1 MNLKPKEMPAAPRTA
16 MGSRLLSA
24 VLTLVMVLGLLPVS
38 VFADLADSL
47 SGLAVQ
53 SAGTVTYHR
62 KTPEVAIL
70 NRYNGNDQCFYKKL
84 IGNTDGNE
92 SDRAK
97 YWQYNAVTLFAQR
110 PSGAAAKYSTR
121 ATGDVTWDFDMS
133 GYVLK
138 ELIEPS
144 KNLEVGASAT
154 FYNRTHTHSN
164 YEWKKV
170 RTWTVDLT
178 RFESLSVGIGGSY
191 APAIGGNLDK
201 SRKYP
206 RVGNFGDIG
215 SGYKTLSYNE
225 NNNYCRLHF
234 YPSTHK
240 WFDFEDRECTCS
252 VYAEN
257 VLVTFR
263 DTRSPQISNIE
274 YSLNGGTT
282 WTSRYTRAAVG
293 AGRTVK
299 IKLTFDEPIRF
310 ADDTNAHGDL
320 FLDLRAD
327 GVNKGAYKAYLTE
340 LNGND
345 LIFEY
350 TVPDSQSENALTGD
364 VKIAAIDMDDLFAE
378 TKLVQVGKDGAFK
391 ITDKTGDGFTTSRC
405 AITDL
410 AGNPMR
416 EDEKTIVDA
425 NLTLDAG
432 APYVDTVE
440 FNLNTN
446 NADVKEAL
454 GKTDRDDVDYTDA
467 SDTHLGVGDSFYLIV
482 HMNERLKGIGMDK
495 ENGRY
500 KIDWQHAVFTTNLK
514 DKNGA
519 AVEVRSA
526 YFYSFYDYDYDP
538 TQFITDRVTIGEK
551 WTVDDPK
558 GEIKV
563 TGMRFAEKEG
573 APGTLAAEVTD
584 LAGNGL
590 DMDSV
595 KFKDGANGNPPKLDV
610 DAPEVTELPDSYAV
624 EDTGFRYGVTLSD
637 AASGYAGI
645 YGSFIL
651 NNNGDKKAYL
661 YEWAVKADADSA
673 VEWQDG
679 ITGTAQQFLQTQN
692 VYFHIRPKAGETYV
706 DFSNC
711 TITVKAKDYAGNES
725 DTELPAGG
733 LKWYIDN
740 LAPTVTAGAVTRAL
754 NSGNTSGTLTVE
766 VKLTDGRGISAW
778 QYTWT
783 DSADTAPS
791 EDGWQSGALDDTT
804 SGTVTVKVSENVSA
818 GSIFSKYLWVKAA
831 DNVAGE
837 TKNVSDAICLGRFSY
852 DLRGADYELEYPRN
866 FTDYAEL
873 KVAKQGPDDTLFFLV
888 PAAEGSEYYAVYK
901 SISAGNYDIFNQTL
915 DTGAW
920 KFYKLTTSGQDYIL
934 TPDETQQAA
943 GQLKK
948 LLPGGGDKFSG
959 NLTVTVLA
967 GKTDAYSKDTDTGV
981 LTLGNSSNKFGEDTV
996 NMRLSG
1002 YASDLFGAITLT
1014 CEGDLGRR
1022 DTGSYWMTSDG
1033 FQQRTTLEGLRFTV
1047 TIGGDKRGWKYEN
1060 LDWKHSYILLES
1072 EDGPRYEIPL
1082 DRFQIS
1088 AEAPNDTVIQTVTV
1102 PAGDYRSG
1110 VYYASVVIKTIS
1122 GERDFT
1128 AFLGTTTT
1136 DIVVDTRQP
1145 NSDFSLS
1152 SILYA
1157 PQANWSGYSKAYGLD
1172 QSYGEGGMLECVA
1185 GGGVIYLPISQGG
1198 TYIGNQPEYYITVTS
1213 PNEEDM
1219 EQHKTAWTGGDA
1231 YTGRYCV
1238 QLWNTA
1244 NAKNRVEIVPYSIY
1258 DKVQTD
1264 ATTQGANVGT
1274 PNYGVGFTFDA
1285 NEQDGKNLY
1294 LKTGETNTI
1303 AVQKIYE
1310 NGRKSDIKYYEIM
1323 PVDDAVT
1330 GKVTIDTDAKQLV
1343 FKPDSGVN
1351 TVGATMFA
1359 WAWQNGQDAIG
1370 GEGKRIEMMAY
1381 ADGWRCALLDEGAS
1395 YEVITVSAHGSIC
1408 DAGHAFQR
1416 TPWFDDEPSINTSYK
1431 DDGVEDLNFTDH
1443 KDGTHTLHFRVR
1455 DDYKTM
1461 QDGLTVNIGF
1471 NKEYSDQTFTFTYKG
1486 EDINWTTNTGDPTGI
1501 YSVTAT
1507 KGVYGDHFT
1516 EAHTAMYKRDYLD
1529 VTVEGVFAKV
1539 AEGTKMDVTVTATD
1553 AFGNTGS
1560 VSSGEKPVNY
1570 QQPEVKGHT
1579 MTTVTFNQPVRPV
1592 ESWAWHEKDGNGFN
1606 TEWIQA
1612 FPIPGNGTWSIQFR
1626 DAFGQTHVATVN
1638 TNKFTDTE
1646 SGIDYSID
1654 LGFSTTDVTKDPVIL
1669 TTNAANGT
1677 VKVYEINGTIHTEMI
1692 PVDGF
1697 PGIGTQKRQT
1707 VISENM
1713 ETKVELTGINGEN
1726 ILRLRVYID
1735 NIVTGEPKAD
1745 VRYYVEQLGQEFTAE
1760 ELTAYVGSGLA
1771 VTGNVRAWY
1780 TTDRHVTPTEGTGTE
1795 FTFTPGGA
1803 TSHTFTYVDDLGSTG
1818 TATAQLPTGLT
1829 LQGYVEPPP
1838 DTTAPDVDIDLYVKR
1853 GGVYTRAETIPGT
1866 TASSDITAKFDALG
1880 YVQGY
1885 SLTINASD
1893 ASGFTIAATGGSLT
1907 GNVLTIIET
1916 GPVTITV
1923 TDKSSNQNT
1932 TTITFT
1938 VPDRIDNEPP
1948 IATVTV
1954 KKAGSEKDLYL
1965 KTLVITLSDKDDK
1978 GQDTVNEQ
1986 GDTVTLLAP
1995 VGARWV
2001 AKNQYEYTVMDNG
2014 NVQLLF
2020 RDLAGN
2026 SDGKSEKVEGIDTD
2040 PPKLTVRWSPSSNL
2054 EYDKDNNTSSG
2065 GDKPPLK
2072 PVNTDITAHIDS
2084 DRAMYDLSVEIAK
2097 QTYALIH
2104 ENKTQ
2109 TFNDSGSLLTGSNPY
2124 RFVDQYGNT
2133 IFTIKVQ
2140 PERVTVTYE
2149 QNYGRE
2155 IYFTAQTVSGQY
2167 TGKQSTTQ
2175 LAAIGNVIDKTAPEI
2190 TVLQIDRYDRKGN
2203 KVTDPN
2209 ASAYEAFVVLVPQN
2223 ESAFAVNYGTLGQK
2237 YSASLPLF
2245 LTFTAD
2251 GTYNVVFADEAGN
2264 TTVVPITVTG
2274 IDRTAPELNVTTVE
2288 ENNQVKATV
2297 TVNEP
2302 CTVTWG
2308 ENGSY
2313 RFDAAGSHEITF
2325 TQNGTFAITAV
2336 DAAGNESFKMVS
2348 VGSIDNDPPSIS
2360 FDNSTIYVMEG
2371 SVGEALKAE
2380 LDKGYKVWDNVTE
2393 GVPAPTVDHN
2403 GDTAVDLKKAGQ
2415 YVVTYTVTDNAKNVT
2430 TAARFVRVIG
2440 KGTVCVSID
2449 GKLILPNSTAVLAP
2463 GDHKLTL
2470 TNNDQPY
2477 SIKARRGILSAGQMK
2492 YLSGSSLSFGA
2503 DGKFK
2508 VNGMGYYT
2516 LLVTTQDR
2524 QTIRILLYIEQ

>member
-1 MNLKPKEMPAAPRTA
+1 MNLKPKETPAAPRTA

-24 VLTLVMVLGLLPVS
+24 LLTLVMVLGLLPVS

-70 NRYNGNDQCFYKKL
+70 NRYNGNDQSFYKKL

-110 PSGAAAKYSTR
+110 PSGAAAQYSTR
-121 ATGDVTWDFDMS
+121 ATNEETWDFNLDPN
-133 GYVLK
+133 GVLK
-138 ELIEPS
+138 SLIKPS

-274 YSLNGGTT
+274 YSLNDGKT

-364 VKIAAIDMDDLFAE
+364 VKIAAIDMDSLFTE
-378 TKLVQVGKDGAFK
+378 TELVQVGKDGSFGIDPTHK
-391 ITDKTGDGFTTSRC
+391 SGEGFTTSRC
-405 AITDL
+405 YITDL

-454 GKTDRDDVDYTDA
+454 GKTDRDDGDYTDA

-514 DKNGA
+514 DEKGND
-519 AVEVRSA
+519 VEVRSA

-538 TQFITDRVTIGEK
+538 TQFITNRVTIEEGYYLPEGE
-551 WTVDDPK
+551 TQ
-558 GEIKV
+558 IKV
-563 TGMRFAEKEG
+563 IGMRFAEKEG

-610 DAPEVTELPDSYAV
+610 DAPEVTELSGSYAV
-624 EDTGFRYGVTLSD
+624 EDTGFRYGVKIADTQTEIAD
-637 AASGYAGI
+637 I

-651 NNNGDKKAYL
+651 NNGGDGKAYP
-661 YEWAVKADADSA
+661 YKWAVKADSTSA
-673 VEWQDG
+673 VGENDWTDG
-679 ITGTAQQFLQTQN
+679 ITGAAQQFKQTES
-692 VYFHIRPKAGETYV
+692 VWLHIRPVFGETYV

-733 LKWYIDN
+733 LDWYIDN
-740 LAPTVTAGAVTRAL
+740 LAPTVTAGTVTRAL
-754 NSGNTSGTLTVE
+754 NSGNTGGTLTVE

-783 DSADTAPS
+783 DSGDTAPS

-818 GSIFSKYLWVKAA
+818 GSIFSKYLWVKAK
-831 DNVAGE
+831 DNSDN
-837 TKNVSDAICLGRFSY
+837 KNESAPICLGQYSYNLTPVEY
-852 DLRGADYELEYPRN
+852 DLDYTSDIQQRVSLTVKLADN
-866 FTDYAEL
+866 NN
-873 KVAKQGPDDTLFFLV
+873 DTLFVAWPIDAANDRYALTPANSSGAVDVLRFNSWFSCTRSENNGVYTFVADNADITDLV
-888 PAAEGSEYYAVYK
+888 SSINNGSYTGTLPVTIYAGKATAANYDPDAGTWTFGDGQYPFTADT
-901 SISAGNYDIFNQTL
+901 ITLRAAGNDPESN
-915 DTGAW
+915 
-920 KFYKLTTSGQDYIL
+920 YKGGISLSADNLSPNANG
-934 TPDETQQAA
+934 
-943 GQLKK
+943 
-948 LLPGGGDKFSG
+948 LLS
-959 NLTVTVLA
+959 
-967 GKTDAYSKDTDTGV
+967 
-981 LTLGNSSNKFGEDTV
+981 
-996 NMRLSG
+996 
-1002 YASDLFGAITLT
+1002 
-1014 CEGDLGRR
+1014 
-1022 DTGSYWMTSDG
+1022 
-1033 FQQRTTLEGLRFTV
+1033 TLEGLRFTV
-1047 TIGGDKRGWKYEN
+1047 AIGEDKLGWKHENIDWQNSYIRLFNQSVRDEDIDRDTKYYLNPVGNTNDAVKQTILIGDK
-1060 LDWKHSYILLES
+1060 
-1072 EDGPRYEIPL
+1072 P
-1082 DRFQIS
+1082 S
-1088 AEAPNDTVIQTVTV
+1088 A
-1102 PAGDYRSG
+1102 
-1110 VYYASVVIKTIS
+1110 
-1122 GERDFT
+1122 
-1128 AFLGTTTT
+1128 
-1136 DIVVDTRQP
+1136 
-1145 NSDFSLS
+1145 
-1152 SILYA
+1152 
-1157 PQANWSGYSKAYGLD
+1157 
-1172 QSYGEGGMLECVA
+1172 
-1185 GGGVIYLPISQGG
+1185 
-1198 TYIGNQPEYYITVTS
+1198 
-1213 PNEEDM
+1213 
-1219 EQHKTAWTGGDA
+1219 
-1231 YTGRYCV
+1231 TGRYLVELHVAFRSGGSTDV
-1238 QLWNTA
+1238 QLPDKIYVDATQPDDDFQFQPISYDILAEYHGRNPYGLKDHYGIEGVKEIDKNSEDVYVLPLYGYGEYDFTDSSNAVSYYGLSVKCETDATPGYFLSGDSKRVGEFEIVMWNTA
-1244 NAKNRVEIVPYSIY
+1244 DPTVKL
-1258 DKVQTD
+1258 KL
-1264 ATTQGANVGT
+1264 QGDTAQQE
-1274 PNYGVGFTFDA
+1274 FA
-1285 NEQDGKNLY
+1285 NEAHQTGFVFSQSKVEGGRRIYLEPNKENIVAIQKVYANGAVSSVKYVRIRPVSDGVDG
-1294 LKTGETNTI
+1294 T
-1303 AVQKIYE
+1303 AV
-1310 NGRKSDIKYYEIM
+1310 
-1323 PVDDAVT
+1323 A
-1330 GKVTIDTDAKQLV
+1330 DAKAGKLV
-1343 FKPDSGVN
+1343 FTPESGKSTAGLKV
-1351 TVGATMFA
+1351 FA
-1359 WAWQNGQDAIG
+1359 WAYQNENGSESPYVTGADLDNSYWMGKGQRIDLTSQTNGAWTADLLPDGAIYRIFTESANGTLCESVRVAQRAPWFNDSTNRSDAI
-1370 GEGKRIEMMAY
+1370 
-1381 ADGWRCALLDEGAS
+1381 
-1395 YEVITVSAHGSIC
+1395 
-1408 DAGHAFQR
+1408 DAQHSGV
-1416 TPWFDDEPSINTSYK
+1416 T
-1431 DDGVEDLNFTDH
+1431 VEDKGN
-1443 KDGTHTLHFRVR
+1443 GTYVMTFSVR
-1455 DDYKTM
+1455 DDYDTM
-1461 QDGLTVNIGF
+1461 EQGLDINIGLTFKGKNSTTGESIEHAT
-1471 NKEYSDQTFTFTYKG
+1471 NRSFTYKTDYSWAASG
-1486 EDINWTTNTGDPTGI
+1486 AEATGI
-1501 YSVTAT
+1501 YSIEVQKTSIET
-1507 KGVYGDHFT
+1507 SGPVWN
-1516 EAHTAMYKRDYLD
+1516 RDILN
-1529 VTVEGVFAKV
+1529 VTVTGAYPK
-1539 AEGTKMDVTVTATD
+1539 GYDTMDITVTATD

-1592 ESWAWHEKDGNGFN
+1592 ESWAWHEKDGNGFK

-1677 VKVYEINGTIHTEMI
+1677 IKVYEINGTIHTEMT

-1697 PGIGTQKRQT
+1697 PGTGTQKRQT

-1726 ILRLRVYID
+1726 ILLRLRVYID
-1735 NIVTGEPKAD
+1735 NIVTGAPKAD
-1745 VRYYVEQLGQEFTAE
+1745 VHYYVEQLGQEFTAE

-1780 TTDRHVTPTEGTGTE
+1780 TTDRHVTPTGGTGTE
-1795 FTFTPGGA
+1795 FTFTPGGPA
-1803 TSHTFTYVDDLGSTG
+1803 SYTFTYEDDLRNPG
-1818 TATAQLPTGLT
+1818 TATAQLPAGLK
-1829 LQGYVEPPP
+1829 LEGYVDPPA

-1893 ASGFTIAATGGSLT
+1893 ASGFTIAATGGSLI
-1907 GNVLTIIET
+1907 GNVLTITET

-1923 TDKSSNQNT
+1923 TDKSSDQNT

-1948 IATVTV
+1948 NAKVVSVPTSLYSKNLYVKVTDNSGEATLVFPVGSEIVPDTTEDKHDKEHKGEYKYEAKDNGTVQFIVRDAAGNTATVPHTV
-1954 KKAGSEKDLYL
+1954 S
-1965 KTLVITLSDKDDK
+1965 
-1978 GQDTVNEQ
+1978 
-1986 GDTVTLLAP
+1986 
-1995 VGARWV
+1995 
-2001 AKNQYEYTVMDNG
+2001 
-2014 NVQLLF
+2014 
-2020 RDLAGN
+2020 
-2026 SDGKSEKVEGIDTD
+2026 GIDTE
-2040 PPKLTVRWSPSSNL
+2040 PPKLTVRWSPSAKTY
-2054 EYDKDNNTSSG
+2054 YDEATKTWIDVNS
-2065 GDKPPLK
+2065 PPSD
-2072 PVNTDITAHIDS
+2072 PVNTNVIAHIES
-2084 DRAMYDLSVEIAK
+2084 NKAMHGLTVRAGNEKPEQAHTLLEEGIAK
-2097 QTYALIH
+2097 SYKILGQDNEPLV
-2104 ENKTQ
+2104 
-2109 TFNDSGSLLTGSNPY
+2109 TFEVT
-2124 RFVDQYGNT
+2124 
-2133 IFTIKVQ
+2133 
-2140 PERVTVTYE
+2140 PEKVTVTYTG
-2149 QNYGRE
+2149 NYDQTL
-2155 IYFTAQTVSGQY
+2155 IFTATAPN
-2167 TGKQSTTQ
+2167 GKSSEVVLNGVT
-2175 LAAIGNVIDKTAPEI
+2175 VIDKDAPEI
-2190 TVLQIDRYDRKGN
+2190 TVLQTDRYDRAGK
-2203 KVTDPN
+2203 KVTDPD
-2209 ASAYEAFVVLVPQN
+2209 ASAYEAFVVLRPEKQP
-2223 ESAFAVNYGTLGQK
+2223 AFAVNYGIPGQK

-2274 IDRTAPELNVTTVE
+2274 IDRTAPVLTVAQDE
-2288 ENNQVKATV
+2288 TNDAKVTV
-2297 TVNEP
+2297 TVNEA

-2325 TQNGTFAITAV
+2325 TQNGTFAITAT
-2336 DAAGNESFKMVS
+2336 DNAGNESFQMVS

-2440 KGTVCVSID
+2440 KDTVCVSID

-2477 SIKARRGILSAGQMK
+2477 SVKARRGILSAGQMK
-2492 YLSGSSLSFGA
+2492 YLSGSSLSFDANGR
-2503 DGKFK
+2503 FT
-2508 VNGMGYYT
+2508 VNGTGYYT

>member
-24 VLTLVMVLGLLPVS
+24 LLTLVMVLGLLPVS

-70 NRYNGNDQCFYKKL
+70 NRYTGNDQSFYKKL

-110 PSGAAAKYSTR
+110 PSGAAAQYSTR
-121 ATGDVTWDFDMS
+121 ATGDVTWDFNLDPN
-133 GYVLK
+133 GVLK
-138 ELIEPS
+138 SLIKPS

-274 YSLNGGTT
+274 YSLNDGKT

-378 TKLVQVGKDGAFK
+378 TKLVQVGKGGAFE
-391 ITDKTGDGFTTSRC
+391 ITDKPGEGFTTSRC

-446 NADVKEAL
+446 NADVKAAL

-514 DKNGA
+514 DEKGND
-519 AVEVRSA
+519 VEVRSA

-563 TGMRFAEKEG
+563 TGMRFEKKEG

-584 LAGNGL
+584 LAGNPL

-651 NNNGDKKAYL
+651 NNNGDGKAYP
-661 YEWAVKADADSA
+661 YQWAVKADADSA

-692 VYFHIRPKAGETYV
+692 VYFHIRPKDGETYV

-733 LKWYIDN
+733 LDWYIDN
-740 LAPTVTAGAVTRAL
+740 LAPTVKAGAVTRAL
-754 NSGNTSGTLTVE
+754 NSGNTGGTLTVE

-778 QYTWT
+778 QYAWA
-783 DSADTAPS
+783 DSADTEPS

-837 TKNVSDAICLGRFSY
+837 TKNVSDAICLGQYSYNLTPVEY
-852 DLRGADYELEYPRN
+852 DLDYTSDIQQRVSLTVKLADN
-866 FTDYAEL
+866 NN
-873 KVAKQGPDDTLFFLV
+873 DTLFVAWPIDAAKDRYALTPANSSVAVDVLRFNSWFSCTRSENNGVYTFVADNADITDLV
-888 PAAEGSEYYAVYK
+888 SSINNGSYTGTLPVTIYAGKATAANYDPDAGTWTFGDGQYPFTADT
-901 SISAGNYDIFNQTL
+901 ITLRAAGNDPESN
-915 DTGAW
+915 
-920 KFYKLTTSGQDYIL
+920 YKGGISLSADNLSPNANG
-934 TPDETQQAA
+934 
-943 GQLKK
+943 
-948 LLPGGGDKFSG
+948 LLS
-959 NLTVTVLA
+959 
-967 GKTDAYSKDTDTGV
+967 
-981 LTLGNSSNKFGEDTV
+981 
-996 NMRLSG
+996 
-1002 YASDLFGAITLT
+1002 
-1014 CEGDLGRR
+1014 
-1022 DTGSYWMTSDG
+1022 
-1033 FQQRTTLEGLRFTV
+1033 TLEGLRFTV
-1047 TIGGDKRGWKYEN
+1047 TIGEDKLGWKHENIDWQNSYIRLFNQSVRDEDIDRDTKYYLNPVGNTNDAVEQTILIGDK
-1060 LDWKHSYILLES
+1060 
-1072 EDGPRYEIPL
+1072 P
-1082 DRFQIS
+1082 S
-1088 AEAPNDTVIQTVTV
+1088 A
-1102 PAGDYRSG
+1102 
-1110 VYYASVVIKTIS
+1110 
-1122 GERDFT
+1122 
-1128 AFLGTTTT
+1128 
-1136 DIVVDTRQP
+1136 
-1145 NSDFSLS
+1145 
-1152 SILYA
+1152 
-1157 PQANWSGYSKAYGLD
+1157 
-1172 QSYGEGGMLECVA
+1172 
-1185 GGGVIYLPISQGG
+1185 
-1198 TYIGNQPEYYITVTS
+1198 
-1213 PNEEDM
+1213 
-1219 EQHKTAWTGGDA
+1219 
-1231 YTGRYCV
+1231 TGRYLVELHVAFRSGGSTDV
-1238 QLWNTA
+1238 QLPDKIYVDATQPDDDFRFQPISYDILAEYHGRNPYGLKDHYGIEGVKEIDKNSEDVYVLPLYGYGEYDFTDSSNAVSYYGLSVKCETDATPGYFLSGDSKRVGEFEIVMWNTA
-1244 NAKNRVEIVPYSIY
+1244 DPTVKL
-1258 DKVQTD
+1258 KL
-1264 ATTQGANVGT
+1264 QGDTAQQE
-1274 PNYGVGFTFDA
+1274 FA
-1285 NEQDGKNLY
+1285 NEAHQTGFVFSQSKVEGGRRIYLGPNKENIVAIQKVYANGAVSSVKYVRIRPVSDGVDG
-1294 LKTGETNTI
+1294 T
-1303 AVQKIYE
+1303 AV
-1310 NGRKSDIKYYEIM
+1310 
-1323 PVDDAVT
+1323 A
-1330 GKVTIDTDAKQLV
+1330 DAKAGKLV
-1343 FKPDSGVN
+1343 FTPESGKSTAGLKV
-1351 TVGATMFA
+1351 FA
-1359 WAWQNGQDAIG
+1359 WAYQNENGSESPYVTGADLDNSYWMGKGQRIDLTSQTNGAWTADLLPDGAIYRIFTESANGTLCESVRVAQRAPWFNDSTNRSDAI
-1370 GEGKRIEMMAY
+1370 
-1381 ADGWRCALLDEGAS
+1381 
-1395 YEVITVSAHGSIC
+1395 
-1408 DAGHAFQR
+1408 DAQHSGV
-1416 TPWFDDEPSINTSYK
+1416 T
-1431 DDGVEDLNFTDH
+1431 VEDKGN
-1443 KDGTHTLHFRVR
+1443 GTYVMTFSVR
-1455 DDYKTM
+1455 DDYDTM
-1461 QDGLTVNIGF
+1461 EQGLDINIGLTFQKKDGEGKVTQ
-1471 NKEYSDQTFTFTYKG
+1471 EYAADRSFTYKTDYSWAASG
-1486 EDINWTTNTGDPTGI
+1486 AEATGI
-1501 YSVTAT
+1501 YSIEVQKTSIET
-1507 KGVYGDHFT
+1507 SGPVWN
-1516 EAHTAMYKRDYLD
+1516 RDILN
-1529 VTVEGVFAKV
+1529 VTVTGAYPK
-1539 AEGTKMDVTVTATD
+1539 GYDTMDVTVTATD

-1560 VSSGEKPVNY
+1560 VSSLVN
-1570 QQPEVKGHT
+1570 EVKYAAPAVTGHT

-1592 ESWAWHEKDGNGFN
+1592 ESWAWHEKDGNGFK

-1677 VKVYEINGTIHTEMI
+1677 VKVYEINGTTHTEMT

-1697 PGIGTQKRQT
+1697 PGTGTQKRQT
-1707 VISENM
+1707 MISENM
-1713 ETKVELTGINGEN
+1713 ETQVELTGINGEN
-1726 ILRLRVYID
+1726 IRRLRVYID
-1735 NIVTGEPKAD
+1735 NIVTGAPKAD
-1745 VRYYVEQLGQEFTAE
+1745 VHYYVEQLGQEFTAE

-1780 TTDRHVTPTEGTGTE
+1780 TTDRHVTPTGGTGTE

-1829 LQGYVEPPP
+1829 LQGYVEPPE
-1838 DTTAPDVDIDLYVKR
+1838 DKTAPDVDVDLYVKR

-1880 YVQGY
+1880 YVQDY
-1885 SLTINASD
+1885 SLTVNASD
-1893 ASGFTIAATGGSLT
+1893 ASGIGNITVRKDGEDITATALT
-1907 GNVLTIIET
+1907 GNVLVIDKAGTF
-1916 GPVTITV
+1916 TITV
-1923 TDKSSNQNT
+1923 TDKSSDQNT

-1948 IATVTV
+1948 NANVVSVPTSLYSKNLYVKVTDNSGEATLVFPV
-1954 KKAGSEKDLYL
+1954 GSEIVPD
-1965 KTLVITLSDKDDK
+1965 TTEDKHDK
-1978 GQDTVNEQ
+1978 EHKGEYKYE
-1986 GDTVTLLAP
+1986 
-1995 VGARWV
+1995 
-2001 AKNQYEYTVMDNG
+2001 AKDNG
-2014 NVQLLF
+2014 TVQF
-2020 RDLAGN
+2020 IVRDAAGN
-2026 SDGKSEKVEGIDTD
+2026 TATEPHTVSGIDTE
-2040 PPKLTVRWSPSSNL
+2040 PPKLTVRWSPSA
-2054 EYDKDNNTSSG
+2054 ETYYDEATKTWIDVNS
-2065 GDKPPLK
+2065 PPSD
-2072 PVNTDITAHIDS
+2072 PVNTNVIAHIES
-2084 DRAMYDLSVEIAK
+2084 NKAMHGLTVRAGNEKPEQAHTLLEEGIAK
-2097 QTYALIH
+2097 SYKILGQDNEPLV
-2104 ENKTQ
+2104 
-2109 TFNDSGSLLTGSNPY
+2109 TFEVT
-2124 RFVDQYGNT
+2124 
-2133 IFTIKVQ
+2133 
-2140 PERVTVTYE
+2140 PEKVTVTYTG
-2149 QNYGRE
+2149 NYDQTL
-2155 IYFTAQTVSGQY
+2155 IFTATAPN
-2167 TGKQSTTQ
+2167 GKSSEVVLNGVT
-2175 LAAIGNVIDKTAPEI
+2175 VIDKDAPEI
-2190 TVLQIDRYDRKGN
+2190 TVLQTDRYDRAGK
-2203 KVTDPN
+2203 KVTDPD
-2209 ASAYEAFVVLVPQN
+2209 ASAYEAFVVLRPEKQP
-2223 ESAFAVNYGTLGQK
+2223 AFAVNYGIPGQK

-2274 IDRTAPELNVTTVE
+2274 IDRTAPVLTVAQDE
-2288 ENNQVKATV
+2288 TNDAKVTV
-2297 TVNEP
+2297 TVNEA

-2336 DAAGNESFKMVS
+2336 DAAGNESFQMVS

-2440 KGTVCVSID
+2440 KDTVCVSID
-2449 GKLILPNSTAVLAP
+2449 GKLTLPNSTAVLAP

-2477 SIKARRGILSAGQMK
+2477 SVKARRGILSAGQMK
-2492 YLSGSSLSFGA
+2492 YLSGSSLSFDANGR
-2503 DGKFK
+2503 FT
-2508 VNGMGYYT
+2508 VNGTGYYT

>member
-70 NRYNGNDQCFYKKL
+70 NRYNGNDQSFYKKL

-97 YWQYNAVTLFAQR
+97 YWQYNAVTLFTNSSTWKTAQYR
-110 PSGAAAKYSTR
+110 DR
-121 ATGDVTWDFDMS
+121 ATDDTMWHYAAGSYTNGEEAYS
-133 GYVLK
+133 HSVLK
-138 ELIEPS
+138 QLTKPS

-274 YSLNGGTT
+274 YSLNDGKT

-350 TVPDSQSENALTGD
+350 TVPDGQSENALTGD
-364 VKIAAIDMDDLFAE
+364 VKIAAIDMDDLFTE
-378 TKLVQVGKDGAFK
+378 TKLVQVGKDGAFE
-391 ITDKTGDGFTTSRC
+391 ITDKPGVGFTTSRC

-454 GKTDRDDVDYTDA
+454 GKTEDYTDA
-467 SDTHLGVGDSFYLIV
+467 SDTHLGAGDSFYLIV

-514 DKNGA
+514 DKNKNGA
-519 AVEVRSA
+519 AVEVCSA

-538 TQFITDRVTIGEK
+538 TQFITNRVTIEKGYYLPEGE
-551 WTVDDPK
+551 TQ
-558 GEIKV
+558 IKV
-563 TGMRFAEKEG
+563 TGMRFEKKEG
-573 APGTLAAEVTD
+573 APGMLESEVSD
-584 LAGNGL
+584 LAGNAIVDNRL
-590 DMDSV
+590 TVES
-595 KFKDGANGNPPKLDV
+595 KANPNPPMLDTV
-610 DAPEVTELPDSYAV
+610 APTAAEIANSYAQ
-624 EDTGFRYGVTLSD
+624 EGSGFRYGVTISD
-637 AASGYAGI
+637 DKSGCAGI
-645 YGSFIL
+645 NGSFIL
-651 NNNGDKKAYL
+651 NNGGDGKAYP
-661 YEWAVKADADSA
+661 YQWAVKADSTSA
-673 VEWQDG
+673 VGENDWKDG
-679 ITGTAQQFLQTQN
+679 ITGAAQQFKQTES
-692 VYFHIRPKAGETYV
+692 VWLHIRPKDGETYV

-725 DTELPAGG
+725 NVTLPADG
-733 LKWYIDN
+733 LAWYIDN

-754 NSGNTSGTLTVE
+754 NSGNTGGTLTVE

-778 QYTWT
+778 QYAWADSGDTTPTSWT
-783 DSADTAPS
+783 DGGLTATTK
-791 EDGWQSGALDDTT
+791 DGA
-804 SGTVTVKVSENVSA
+804 TVYATAQVDGGKL
-818 GSIFSKYLWVKAA
+818 FSKYLWVKAA

-873 KVAKQGPDDTLFFLV
+873 KVAKQGPDDTLFFLI
-888 PAAEGSEYYAVYK
+888 PAAEGSEYYAVYT

-915 DTGAW
+915 ASGGW
-920 KFYKLTTSGQDYIL
+920 KFYKLTTNGQDYIL

-943 GQLKK
+943 GRLTS

-1088 AEAPNDTVIQTVTV
+1088 AEAPNGTVIQTVTV

-1219 EQHKTAWTGGDA
+1219 ERHKTAWTGGDA

-1244 NAKNRVEIVPYSIY
+1244 NAKNKVEIVPYSIY

-1274 PNYGVGFTFDA
+1274 PNYGVGFTFDV

-1351 TVGATMFA
+1351 TVGATVFA

-1443 KDGTHTLHFRVR
+1443 KDGTYTLHFRVR

-1507 KGVYGDHFT
+1507 KGVYGDYFT
-1516 EAHTAMYKRDYLD
+1516 EAHTAMYMRDWLD

-1539 AEGTKMDVTVTATD
+1539 AEGTKMDITVTATD

-1560 VSSGEKPVNY
+1560 VSSLVN
-1570 QQPEVKGHT
+1570 EVKYAAPAVTGHT

-1592 ESWAWHEKDGNGFN
+1592 ESWAWHEKDGNGFE

-1713 ETKVELTGINGEN
+1713 ETKVELTGINGKN
-1726 ILRLRVYID
+1726 IIRLRVYID
-1735 NIVTGEPKAD
+1735 NIITGAPKAD
-1745 VRYYVEQLGQEFTAE
+1745 VHYYVEQLGQEFTAE

-1780 TTDRHVTPTEGTGTE
+1780 TTDRHVTPTGGTGTE
-1795 FTFTPGGA
+1795 FTFTPGGPA
-1803 TSHTFTYVDDLGSTG
+1803 SYTFTYVDDLGSTG

-1829 LQGYVEPPP
+1829 LQGYVEPPA

-1907 GNVLTIIET
+1907 GNVLTITET
-1916 GPVTITV
+1916 GLVTITV
-1923 TDKSSNQNT
+1923 TDKSSDQNT

-1938 VPDRIDNEPP
+1938 VPDRIDTTWPKGT
-1948 IATVTV
+1948 IAV
-1954 KKAGSEKDLYL
+1954 KAKSLYEKVL
-1965 KTLVITLSDKDDK
+1965 TITLEDTDNK
-1978 GQDTVNEQ
+1978 GDAVSIRDES
-1986 GDTVTLLAP
+1986 GKELDTVTLDVP
-1995 VGARWV
+1995 VGARRIDR
-2001 AKNQYEYTVMDNG
+2001 NTYEYDVTDNG
-2014 NVQLLF
+2014 KIQFLF
-2020 RDLAGN
+2020 RDIAGN
-2026 SDGKSEKVEGIDTD
+2026 TGTASERIVGIDTE
-2040 PPKLTVRWSPSSNL
+2040 PPKLTVRWSPSAKTY
-2054 EYDKDNNTSSG
+2054 YDEATKTWIDVNS
-2065 GDKPPLK
+2065 PPSD
-2072 PVNTDITAHIDS
+2072 PVNTNVIAHIES
-2084 DRAMYDLSVEIAK
+2084 NKAMHGLTVRAGNEKPEQAHTLLEEGIAK
-2097 QTYALIH
+2097 SYKILGQDNEPLV
-2104 ENKTQ
+2104 
-2109 TFNDSGSLLTGSNPY
+2109 TFEVT
-2124 RFVDQYGNT
+2124 
-2133 IFTIKVQ
+2133 
-2140 PERVTVTYE
+2140 PEKVTVTYTG
-2149 QNYGRE
+2149 NYDQTL
-2155 IYFTAQTVSGQY
+2155 IFTATAPN
-2167 TGKQSTTQ
+2167 GKSSEVVLNGVT
-2175 LAAIGNVIDKTAPEI
+2175 VIDKDAPEI
-2190 TVLQIDRYDRKGN
+2190 TVLQTDRYDRAGK
-2203 KVTDPN
+2203 KVTDPD
-2209 ASAYEAFVVLVPQN
+2209 ASAYEAFVVLRPEKQP
-2223 ESAFAVNYGTLGQK
+2223 AFAVNYGIPGQK

-2274 IDRTAPELNVTTVE
+2274 IDRTAPVLTVAQDE
-2288 ENNQVKATV
+2288 TNDAKVTV
-2297 TVNEP
+2297 TVNEA

-2325 TQNGTFAITAV
+2325 TQNGTFAITAM
-2336 DAAGNESFKMVS
+2336 DAAGNESFQMVS

-2371 SVGEALKAE
+2371 SAKTDLDDALKS
-2380 LDKGYKVWDNVTE
+2380 GYKVWDNVTE

-2403 GDTAVDLKKAGQ
+2403 GDTAVDLTKAGQ

-2440 KGTVCVSID
+2440 KDTVCVSID
-2449 GKLILPNSTAVLAP
+2449 GKLILPNSTAVLRP
-2463 GDHKLTL
+2463 GEHTLTL

-2477 SIKARRGILSAGQMK
+2477 SVKARRGILSAGQMK

-2508 VNGMGYYT
+2508 VNGTGYYT

>member
-24 VLTLVMVLGLLPVS
+24 LLTLVMVLGLLPVS

-70 NRYNGNDQCFYKKL
+70 NRYNGNDQSFYKKL

-97 YWQYNAVTLFAQR
+97 YWQYNAVTLFTNSSTWKTAQYR
-110 PSGAAAKYSTR
+110 DR
-121 ATGDVTWDFDMS
+121 ATDDTMWHYAAGSYTNGEEAYS
-133 GYVLK
+133 HSVLK
-138 ELIEPS
+138 QLTKPS

-274 YSLNGGTT
+274 YSLNDGKT

-327 GVNKGAYKAYLTE
+327 GVNKGAYQAYLTE

-378 TKLVQVGKDGAFK
+378 TKLVQVGKGGAFEIADK
-391 ITDKTGDGFTTSRC
+391 IGEGFTTSRC

-467 SDTHLGVGDSFYLIV
+467 SDTHLGVGDSFYLVI

-573 APGTLAAEVTD
+573 APGTLDIVTD

-610 DAPEVTELPDSYAV
+610 DAPEVTELSGSYAV
-624 EDTGFRYGVTLSD
+624 EDTGFRYGVKIADTQTEIAD
-637 AASGYAGI
+637 I

-651 NNNGDKKAYL
+651 NNGGDGKAYP
-661 YEWAVKADADSA
+661 YQWAVNADSTSA
-673 VEWQDG
+673 VGENDWTDG
-679 ITGTAQQFLQTQN
+679 ITGAAQQFKQTES
-692 VYFHIRPKAGETYV
+692 VWLHIRPVFGETYV

-733 LKWYIDN
+733 LDWYIDN

-766 VKLTDGRGISAW
+766 VELTDGRGISAW

-783 DSADTAPS
+783 DSADTEPS

-837 TKNVSDAICLGRFSY
+837 TKNVSDAICLGQYSYNLTPVEY
-852 DLRGADYELEYPRN
+852 DLDYTSDIQQRVSLTVKLADN
-866 FTDYAEL
+866 NN
-873 KVAKQGPDDTLFFLV
+873 DTLFVAWPIDAANGRYALTPANSSVAVDVLRFNSWFSCTRSENNGVYTFVADNADITDLV
-888 PAAEGSEYYAVYK
+888 SSINNGSYTGTLPVTIYAGKATAANYDSDAGTWTFGNGQYPFTADT
-901 SISAGNYDIFNQTL
+901 ITLRAAGNDPESN
-915 DTGAW
+915 
-920 KFYKLTTSGQDYIL
+920 YKGGISLSADNLSPNANG
-934 TPDETQQAA
+934 
-943 GQLKK
+943 
-948 LLPGGGDKFSG
+948 LLS
-959 NLTVTVLA
+959 
-967 GKTDAYSKDTDTGV
+967 
-981 LTLGNSSNKFGEDTV
+981 
-996 NMRLSG
+996 
-1002 YASDLFGAITLT
+1002 
-1014 CEGDLGRR
+1014 
-1022 DTGSYWMTSDG
+1022 
-1033 FQQRTTLEGLRFTV
+1033 TLEGLRFTV
-1047 TIGGDKRGWKYEN
+1047 TIGEDKLGWKHENIDWQNSYIRLFNQSVRDEDIDRDTKYYLNPVGNTNDAVKQTILIGDK
-1060 LDWKHSYILLES
+1060 
-1072 EDGPRYEIPL
+1072 P
-1082 DRFQIS
+1082 S
-1088 AEAPNDTVIQTVTV
+1088 A
-1102 PAGDYRSG
+1102 
-1110 VYYASVVIKTIS
+1110 
-1122 GERDFT
+1122 
-1128 AFLGTTTT
+1128 
-1136 DIVVDTRQP
+1136 
-1145 NSDFSLS
+1145 
-1152 SILYA
+1152 
-1157 PQANWSGYSKAYGLD
+1157 
-1172 QSYGEGGMLECVA
+1172 
-1185 GGGVIYLPISQGG
+1185 
-1198 TYIGNQPEYYITVTS
+1198 
-1213 PNEEDM
+1213 
-1219 EQHKTAWTGGDA
+1219 
-1231 YTGRYCV
+1231 TGRYLVELHVAFRSGGSTDV
-1238 QLWNTA
+1238 QLPDKIYVDATQPDDDFQFQPISYDILAEYHGRNPYGLKDHYGIEGVKEIDKNSEDVYVLPLYGYGEYDFTDSSNAVSYYGLSVKCETDATPGYFLSGDSKRVGEFEIVMWNTA
-1244 NAKNRVEIVPYSIY
+1244 DPTVKL
-1258 DKVQTD
+1258 KL
-1264 ATTQGANVGT
+1264 QGDTAQQE
-1274 PNYGVGFTFDA
+1274 FA
-1285 NEQDGKNLY
+1285 NEAHQTGFVFSQSKVEGGRRIYLESNKENIVAIQKVYANGVVSSVKYVRIRPVSDGVDG
-1294 LKTGETNTI
+1294 T
-1303 AVQKIYE
+1303 AV
-1310 NGRKSDIKYYEIM
+1310 
-1323 PVDDAVT
+1323 A
-1330 GKVTIDTDAKQLV
+1330 DAKAGKLV
-1343 FKPDSGVN
+1343 FTPESGKSTAGLKV
-1351 TVGATMFA
+1351 FA
-1359 WAWQNGQDAIG
+1359 WAYQNENGSESPYVTGADLDNSYWMGKGQRIDLTSQTDGTWTADLLPDGAIYRIFTESANGTLCESVRVAQRAPWFNDSTNRSDAI
-1370 GEGKRIEMMAY
+1370 
-1381 ADGWRCALLDEGAS
+1381 
-1395 YEVITVSAHGSIC
+1395 
-1408 DAGHAFQR
+1408 DAQHSGV
-1416 TPWFDDEPSINTSYK
+1416 T
-1431 DDGVEDLNFTDH
+1431 VEDKGN
-1443 KDGTHTLHFRVR
+1443 GTYVMTFSVR
-1455 DDYKTM
+1455 DDYDTM
-1461 QDGLTVNIGF
+1461 EQGLDINIGLTFKGKNSTTGESIEHAT
-1471 NKEYSDQTFTFTYKG
+1471 NRSFTYKTDYSWAASG
-1486 EDINWTTNTGDPTGI
+1486 AEATGI
-1501 YSVTAT
+1501 YSIEVQKTSIET
-1507 KGVYGDHFT
+1507 SGPVWN
-1516 EAHTAMYKRDYLD
+1516 RDILN
-1529 VTVEGVFAKV
+1529 VTVTGAYPK
-1539 AEGTKMDVTVTATD
+1539 GYDTMDITVTATD

-1669 TTNAANGT
+1669 TTNAENGT
-1677 VKVYEINGTIHTEMI
+1677 IKVYEINGTIHTEMT

-1697 PGIGTQKRQT
+1697 PGTGTQKRQT

-1713 ETKVELTGINGEN
+1713 ETQVELTGINGKN
-1726 ILRLRVYID
+1726 IIRRLRVYID
-1735 NIVTGEPKAD
+1735 NIVTGAPKAD
-1745 VRYYVEQLGQEFTAE
+1745 VHYYVEQLGQEFTTE

-1780 TTDRHVTPTEGTGTE
+1780 TTDRHVTPTGGTGTE
-1795 FTFTPGGA
+1795 FTFTPGGPA
-1803 TSHTFTYVDDLGSTG
+1803 SYTFTYEDDLRNPG
-1818 TATAQLPTGLT
+1818 TATAQLPAGLT
-1829 LQGYVEPPP
+1829 LQGYVEPPE
-1838 DTTAPDVDIDLYVKR
+1838 DKTAPDVDIDLYVKR

-1885 SLTINASD
+1885 SLTVNASD

-1907 GNVLTIIET
+1907 GNVLTITET

-1923 TDKSSNQNT
+1923 TDKSSKQNT

-1948 IATVTV
+1948 NAKVVSVPTSLYSKNLYVKVTDNSGEATLVFPVGSEIVPDTTEDKHDKEHKGEYKYEAKDNGTVQFIVRDAAGNTATVPHTV
-1954 KKAGSEKDLYL
+1954 S
-1965 KTLVITLSDKDDK
+1965 
-1978 GQDTVNEQ
+1978 
-1986 GDTVTLLAP
+1986 
-1995 VGARWV
+1995 
-2001 AKNQYEYTVMDNG
+2001 
-2014 NVQLLF
+2014 
-2020 RDLAGN
+2020 
-2026 SDGKSEKVEGIDTD
+2026 GIDTE
-2040 PPKLTVRWSPSSNL
+2040 PPKLTVRWSPSAKTY
-2054 EYDKDNNTSSG
+2054 YDEATKTWIDVNS
-2065 GDKPPLK
+2065 PPSD
-2072 PVNTDITAHIDS
+2072 PVNTNVIAHIES
-2084 DRAMYDLSVEIAK
+2084 NKAMHGLTVRAGNEKPEQAHTLLEEGIAK
-2097 QTYALIH
+2097 SYKILGQDNEPLV
-2104 ENKTQ
+2104 
-2109 TFNDSGSLLTGSNPY
+2109 TFEVT
-2124 RFVDQYGNT
+2124 
-2133 IFTIKVQ
+2133 
-2140 PERVTVTYE
+2140 PEKVTVTYTG
-2149 QNYGRE
+2149 NYDQTL
-2155 IYFTAQTVSGQY
+2155 IFTATAPN
-2167 TGKQSTTQ
+2167 GKSSEVVLNGVT
-2175 LAAIGNVIDKTAPEI
+2175 VIDKTAPEI
-2190 TVLQIDRYDRKGN
+2190 TVLQTDRYDRAGK
-2203 KVTDPN
+2203 KVTDPD
-2209 ASAYEAFVVLVPQN
+2209 ASAYEAFVVLRPEKQP
-2223 ESAFAVNYGTLGQK
+2223 AFAVNYGIPGQK

-2274 IDRTAPELNVTTVE
+2274 IDRTAPVLTVAQDE
-2288 ENNQVKATV
+2288 TNDAKVTV
-2297 TVNEP
+2297 TVNEA

-2336 DAAGNESFKMVS
+2336 DAAGNESFQMVS

-2403 GDTAVDLKKAGQ
+2403 GDTAVDLMKAGQ

-2440 KGTVCVSID
+2440 KDTVCVSID
-2449 GKLILPNSTAVLAP
+2449 GKLILPNSTAVLRP
-2463 GDHKLTL
+2463 GEHTLTL

-2477 SIKARRGILSAGQMK
+2477 SVKARRGILSAGQMK

-2508 VNGMGYYT
+2508 VSGTGYYT

>member
-70 NRYNGNDQCFYKKL
+70 NRYNGNDQSFYKKL

-110 PSGAAAKYSTR
+110 PSGDAAQYSTR

-215 SGYKTLSYNE
+215 GGYKTLSYYE

-274 YSLNGGTT
+274 YSLNDGKT

-364 VKIAAIDMDDLFAE
+364 VKIAAIDMDDLFTE
-378 TKLVQVGKDGAFK
+378 TKLVQVGKDGAFE
-391 ITDKTGDGFTTSRC
+391 IADKPGEGFTTSRC

-432 APYVDTVE
+432 APYVDSVE
-440 FNLNTN
+440 FKLNTN

-454 GKTDRDDVDYTDA
+454 NKADKGPGTADYDEKSYTDE

-551 WTVDDPK
+551 WTVDNPK

-563 TGMRFAEKEG
+563 TGMRFEKKEG
-573 APGTLAAEVTD
+573 EPGMLESEVSD
-584 LAGNGL
+584 LAGNAIADNRL
-590 DMDSV
+590 TVES
-595 KFKDGANGNPPKLDV
+595 KANPNPPKLDV
-610 DAPEVTELPDSYAV
+610 DAPEVTELSGSYAV
-624 EDTGFRYGVTLSD
+624 EDTGFRYGVKIADTQTEIAD
-637 AASGYAGI
+637 I

-651 NNNGDKKAYL
+651 NNGGDGKAYP
-661 YEWAVKADADSA
+661 YKWAVKADSTSA
-673 VEWQDG
+673 VGENDWTDG
-679 ITGTAQQFLQTQN
+679 ITGAAQQFKQTES
-692 VYFHIRPKAGETYV
+692 VWLHIRPVFGETYV

-733 LKWYIDN
+733 LDWYIDN

-766 VKLTDGRGISAW
+766 VKLTDGRGISVW

-783 DSADTAPS
+783 DSADTEPS

-837 TKNVSDAICLGRFSY
+837 TKNVSDAICLGQYSYNLTPVEY
-852 DLRGADYELEYPRN
+852 DLDYTSDIQQRVSLTVKLADN
-866 FTDYAEL
+866 NN
-873 KVAKQGPDDTLFFLV
+873 DTLFVAWPIDAAKDRYALTPANSSVAVDVLRFNSWFSCTRSENNGVYTFVADNADITDLV
-888 PAAEGSEYYAVYK
+888 SSINNGSYTGTLPVTIYAGKATAANYDSDAGTWTFGDGQYPFTADT
-901 SISAGNYDIFNQTL
+901 ITLRAAGNDPESN
-915 DTGAW
+915 
-920 KFYKLTTSGQDYIL
+920 YKGGISLSADNLSPNANG
-934 TPDETQQAA
+934 
-943 GQLKK
+943 
-948 LLPGGGDKFSG
+948 LLS
-959 NLTVTVLA
+959 
-967 GKTDAYSKDTDTGV
+967 
-981 LTLGNSSNKFGEDTV
+981 
-996 NMRLSG
+996 
-1002 YASDLFGAITLT
+1002 
-1014 CEGDLGRR
+1014 
-1022 DTGSYWMTSDG
+1022 
-1033 FQQRTTLEGLRFTV
+1033 TLEGLRFTA
-1047 TIGGDKRGWKYEN
+1047 TIGEDKLGWKHENIDWQNSYIRLFNQSVRDEDIDRDTKYYLNPVGNTNDAVKQTILIGDK
-1060 LDWKHSYILLES
+1060 
-1072 EDGPRYEIPL
+1072 P
-1082 DRFQIS
+1082 S
-1088 AEAPNDTVIQTVTV
+1088 A
-1102 PAGDYRSG
+1102 
-1110 VYYASVVIKTIS
+1110 
-1122 GERDFT
+1122 
-1128 AFLGTTTT
+1128 
-1136 DIVVDTRQP
+1136 
-1145 NSDFSLS
+1145 
-1152 SILYA
+1152 
-1157 PQANWSGYSKAYGLD
+1157 
-1172 QSYGEGGMLECVA
+1172 
-1185 GGGVIYLPISQGG
+1185 
-1198 TYIGNQPEYYITVTS
+1198 
-1213 PNEEDM
+1213 
-1219 EQHKTAWTGGDA
+1219 
-1231 YTGRYCV
+1231 TGRYLVELHVAFRSGGSTDV
-1238 QLWNTA
+1238 QLPDKIYVDATQPDDDFQFQPISYDILAEYHGRNPYGLKDHYGIEGVKEIDKNSEDVYVLPLYGYGEYDFTDSSSAVSYYGLSVKCETDATPGYFLSGDSKRVGEFEIVMWNTA
-1244 NAKNRVEIVPYSIY
+1244 DPTVKL
-1258 DKVQTD
+1258 KL
-1264 ATTQGANVGT
+1264 QGDTAQQE
-1274 PNYGVGFTFDA
+1274 FA
-1285 NEQDGKNLY
+1285 NEAHQTGFVFSQSKVEGGRRIYLGPNKENIVAIQKVYANGAVSSVKYVRIRPVSDGVDG
-1294 LKTGETNTI
+1294 T
-1303 AVQKIYE
+1303 AV
-1310 NGRKSDIKYYEIM
+1310 
-1323 PVDDAVT
+1323 A
-1330 GKVTIDTDAKQLV
+1330 DAKAGKLV
-1343 FKPDSGVN
+1343 FTPESGKSTAGLKV
-1351 TVGATMFA
+1351 FA
-1359 WAWQNGQDAIG
+1359 WAYQNENGSESPYVTGADLDNSYWMGKGQRIDLTSQTNGTWTADLLPDGAIYRIFTESANGTLCESVRVAQRAPWFNDSTNRSDAI
-1370 GEGKRIEMMAY
+1370 
-1381 ADGWRCALLDEGAS
+1381 
-1395 YEVITVSAHGSIC
+1395 
-1408 DAGHAFQR
+1408 DAQHSGV
-1416 TPWFDDEPSINTSYK
+1416 T
-1431 DDGVEDLNFTDH
+1431 VEDKGN
-1443 KDGTHTLHFRVR
+1443 GTYVMTFSVR
-1455 DDYKTM
+1455 DDYDTM
-1461 QDGLTVNIGF
+1461 EQGLDINIGLTFQKKDGEGKVTQ
-1471 NKEYSDQTFTFTYKG
+1471 EYAADRSFKC
-1486 EDINWTTNTGDPTGI
+1486 TGDYSWAASGAEATGI
-1501 YSVTAT
+1501 YSIEVQKTSIET
-1507 KGVYGDHFT
+1507 SGPVWN
-1516 EAHTAMYKRDYLD
+1516 RDILN
-1529 VTVEGVFAKV
+1529 VTVTGAYPK
-1539 AEGTKMDVTVTATD
+1539 GYDTMDVTVTATD

-1592 ESWAWHEKDGNGFN
+1592 ESWAWHEKDGNGFK

-1612 FPIPGNGTWSIQFR
+1612 FPIPGNGTWSIQYR
-1626 DAFGQTHVATVN
+1626 DAFGQTHAEEITIIDD
-1638 TNKFTDTE
+1638 FTE
-1646 SGIDYSID
+1646 NGKDYSLD
-1654 LGFSTTDVTKDPVIL
+1654 LAFSTTDITSGPVTM

-1677 VKVYEINGTIHTEMI
+1677 VKVYEINGTTHTEMT

-1697 PGIGTQKRQT
+1697 PGTGTQNRQT
-1707 VISENM
+1707 MISKNM
-1713 ETKVELTGINGEN
+1713 ETQVELTGINGEN
-1726 ILRLRVYID
+1726 IIRLRVYID
-1735 NIVTGEPKAD
+1735 NIVTGAPKAD
-1745 VRYYVEQLGQEFTAE
+1745 VHYYVEQLGQEFTAE

-1780 TTDRHVTPTEGTGTE
+1780 TTDRHVTPTGGTGTE

-1803 TSHTFTYVDDLGSTG
+1803 TSHTFTYEDDLRNPG
-1818 TATAQLPTGLT
+1818 TATAQLPAGLM
-1829 LQGYVEPPP
+1829 LQRYVEPPA
-1838 DTTAPDVDIDLYVKR
+1838 DTTAPDVDVDLYVKR
-1853 GGVYTRAETIPGT
+1853 GGVYTRAETIPGI
-1866 TASSDITAKFDALG
+1866 TASSDITAKFSALG

-1885 SLTINASD
+1885 SLTVNASD

-1907 GNVLTIIET
+1907 GNVLTITET
-1916 GPVTITV
+1916 GLVTITV
-1923 TDKSSNQNT
+1923 TDKSSDQNT

-1938 VPDRIDNEPP
+1938 VPDRIDTTPP
-1948 IATVTV
+1948 TATVVPVPT
-1954 KKAGSEKDLYL
+1954 SLYSKNLYIKVTDNSGEATLVFPVGL
-1965 KTLVITLSDKDDK
+1965 KTVETDGSATGKDVGHEGEYKYEATD
-1978 GQDTVNEQ
+1978 NETIQ
-1986 GDTVTLLAP
+1986 FIVRDAAGNIPAEPYT
-1995 VGARWV
+1995 
-2001 AKNQYEYTVMDNG
+2001 YTV
-2014 NVQLLF
+2014 
-2020 RDLAGN
+2020 
-2026 SDGKSEKVEGIDTD
+2026 SGIDTE
-2040 PPKLTVRWSPSSNL
+2040 PPKLTVRWSPSAKTY
-2054 EYDKDNNTSSG
+2054 YDEATKTWIDVNS
-2065 GDKPPLK
+2065 PPSD
-2072 PVNTDITAHIDS
+2072 PVNTNVIAHIES
-2084 DRAMYDLSVEIAK
+2084 NKAMHGLTVRAGNEKPEQAHTLLEEGIAK
-2097 QTYALIH
+2097 SYKILGQDNEPLV
-2104 ENKTQ
+2104 
-2109 TFNDSGSLLTGSNPY
+2109 TFEVT
-2124 RFVDQYGNT
+2124 
-2133 IFTIKVQ
+2133 
-2140 PERVTVTYE
+2140 PEKVTVTYIG
-2149 QNYGRE
+2149 NYDQTL
-2155 IYFTAQTVSGQY
+2155 IFTATAPN
-2167 TGKQSTTQ
+2167 GKSSEVVLNGVT
-2175 LAAIGNVIDKTAPEI
+2175 VIDKTAPKITEKQYPMKREI
-2190 TVLQIDRYDRKGN
+2190 DENNNYQKPYAVWVWLEPDETV
-2203 KVTDPN
+2203 TSP
-2209 ASAYEAFVVLVPQN
+2209 
-2223 ESAFAVNYGTLGQK
+2223 NYGGWTSYEQADGTVER
-2237 YSASLPLF
+2237 LPDEYTDSYPLRI
-2245 LTFTAD
+2245 TFTEN
-2251 GTYNVVFADEAGN
+2251 GTYNVRFADEAGN
-2264 TTVVPITVTG
+2264 VTIHQVVIDG
-2274 IDRTAPELNVTTVE
+2274 IDNTAPELTLGTLTDKGQYVELPVTADE
-2288 ENNQVKATV
+2288 D
-2297 TVNEP
+2297 
-2302 CTVTWG
+2302 CTVTADG
-2308 ENGSY
+2308 TRYQLAKGTPANIIL
-2313 RFDAAGSHEITF
+2313 D
-2325 TQNGTFAITAV
+2325 QNGTFAITAV
-2336 DAAGNESFKMVS
+2336 DAAGNESFQMVS

-2393 GVPAPTVDHN
+2393 GMPAPTVDHN

-2440 KGTVCVSID
+2440 KDTACVSID
-2449 GKLILPNSTAVLAP
+2449 GKLILPSSTAVLAP
-2463 GDHKLTL
+2463 GEHTLTL

-2492 YLSGSSLSFGA
+2492 YLSGSSLSFDANGR
-2503 DGKFK
+2503 FTT
-2508 VNGMGYYT
+2508 VNGTGYYT

>member
-1 MNLKPKEMPAAPRTA
+1 MNLKPKETPAAPRTA

-24 VLTLVMVLGLLPVS
+24 LLTLVMVLGLLPVS

-70 NRYNGNDQCFYKKL
+70 NRYNGNDQSFYKKL

-97 YWQYNAVTLFAQR
+97 YWQYNAVTLFTNSSTWKTAQYR
-110 PSGAAAKYSTR
+110 DR
-121 ATGDVTWDFDMS
+121 ATDDTTWHYAAGS
-133 GYVLK
+133 YTNGEEAYSHSVLK
-138 ELIEPS
+138 QLTKPS

-274 YSLNGGTT
+274 YSLNDGKT

-378 TKLVQVGKDGAFK
+378 TKLVQVGKDGAFE
-391 ITDKTGDGFTTSRC
+391 IADKTGEGFTTSRC

-563 TGMRFAEKEG
+563 TGMRFAGKEG

-584 LAGNGL
+584 LAGNPL

-610 DAPEVTELPDSYAV
+610 DAPEVTELQNSYAK
-624 EDTGFRYGVTLSD
+624 DGTGFRYGVKIADTQTEI
-637 AASGYAGI
+637 AGLN
-645 YGSFIL
+645 GSFIL
-651 NNNGDKKAYL
+651 NNGGDGKAYP
-661 YEWAVKADADSA
+661 YQWAVKADPAQVADD
-673 VEWQDG
+673 EWQNG
-679 ITGTAQQFLQTQN
+679 VTGVAQQFMQTPD
-692 VYFHIRPKAGETYV
+692 VYFYIRPVSGETYV
-706 DFSNC
+706 DFSSC

-733 LKWYIDN
+733 LDWYIDN

-766 VKLTDGRGISAW
+766 VELTDGRGISAW

-783 DSADTAPS
+783 DSADTEPS

-837 TKNVSDAICLGRFSY
+837 TKNVSDAICLGQYSYNLTPVEY
-852 DLRGADYELEYPRN
+852 DLDYTSDIQQRVSLTVKLADN
-866 FTDYAEL
+866 NN
-873 KVAKQGPDDTLFFLV
+873 DTLFVAWPIDAANGRYALTPANSSVAVDVLRFNSWFSCTRSENNGVYTFVADNADITDLV
-888 PAAEGSEYYAVYK
+888 SSINNGSYTGTLPVTIYAGKATAANYDSDAGTWTFGDGQYPFTADT
-901 SISAGNYDIFNQTL
+901 ITLRAAGNDPESN
-915 DTGAW
+915 
-920 KFYKLTTSGQDYIL
+920 YKGGISLSADNLSPNANG
-934 TPDETQQAA
+934 
-943 GQLKK
+943 
-948 LLPGGGDKFSG
+948 LLS
-959 NLTVTVLA
+959 
-967 GKTDAYSKDTDTGV
+967 
-981 LTLGNSSNKFGEDTV
+981 
-996 NMRLSG
+996 
-1002 YASDLFGAITLT
+1002 
-1014 CEGDLGRR
+1014 
-1022 DTGSYWMTSDG
+1022 
-1033 FQQRTTLEGLRFTV
+1033 TLEGLRFTV
-1047 TIGGDKRGWKYEN
+1047 TIGEDKLGWKHENIDWQNSYIRLFNQSVRDEDIDRDTKYYLNPVGNTNDAVKQTILIGDK
-1060 LDWKHSYILLES
+1060 
-1072 EDGPRYEIPL
+1072 P
-1082 DRFQIS
+1082 S
-1088 AEAPNDTVIQTVTV
+1088 A
-1102 PAGDYRSG
+1102 
-1110 VYYASVVIKTIS
+1110 
-1122 GERDFT
+1122 
-1128 AFLGTTTT
+1128 
-1136 DIVVDTRQP
+1136 
-1145 NSDFSLS
+1145 
-1152 SILYA
+1152 
-1157 PQANWSGYSKAYGLD
+1157 
-1172 QSYGEGGMLECVA
+1172 
-1185 GGGVIYLPISQGG
+1185 
-1198 TYIGNQPEYYITVTS
+1198 
-1213 PNEEDM
+1213 
-1219 EQHKTAWTGGDA
+1219 
-1231 YTGRYCV
+1231 TGRYLVELHVAFRSGGSTDV
-1238 QLWNTA
+1238 QLPDKIYVDATQPDDDFQFQPISYDILAEYHGRNPYGLKDHYGIEGVKEIDKNSEDVYVLPLYGYGEYDFTDSSNAVSYYGLSVKCETDATPGYFLSGDSKRVGEFEIVMWNTA
-1244 NAKNRVEIVPYSIY
+1244 DPTVKL
-1258 DKVQTD
+1258 KL
-1264 ATTQGANVGT
+1264 QGDTAQQE
-1274 PNYGVGFTFDA
+1274 FA
-1285 NEQDGKNLY
+1285 NEAHQTGFVFSQSKVEGGRRIYLEPNKENIVAIQKVYANGAVSSVKYVRIRPVSDGVDG
-1294 LKTGETNTI
+1294 T
-1303 AVQKIYE
+1303 AV
-1310 NGRKSDIKYYEIM
+1310 
-1323 PVDDAVT
+1323 A
-1330 GKVTIDTDAKQLV
+1330 DAKAGKLV
-1343 FKPDSGVN
+1343 FTPESGKSTAGLKV
-1351 TVGATMFA
+1351 FA
-1359 WAWQNGQDAIG
+1359 WAYQNENGSESPYVTGADLDNSYWMGKGQRIDLTSQTNGAWTADLLPDGAIYRIFTESANGTLCESVRVAQRAPWFNDSTNRSDAI
-1370 GEGKRIEMMAY
+1370 
-1381 ADGWRCALLDEGAS
+1381 
-1395 YEVITVSAHGSIC
+1395 
-1408 DAGHAFQR
+1408 DAQHSGV
-1416 TPWFDDEPSINTSYK
+1416 T
-1431 DDGVEDLNFTDH
+1431 VEDKGN
-1443 KDGTHTLHFRVR
+1443 GTYVMTFSVR
-1455 DDYKTM
+1455 DDYDTM
-1461 QDGLTVNIGF
+1461 EQGLDINIGLTFQKKDGEGKVTQ
-1471 NKEYSDQTFTFTYKG
+1471 EYAADRSFKC
-1486 EDINWTTNTGDPTGI
+1486 TGDYSWAASGAEATGI
-1501 YSVTAT
+1501 YSIEVQKTSIET
-1507 KGVYGDHFT
+1507 SGPVWN
-1516 EAHTAMYKRDYLD
+1516 RDILN
-1529 VTVEGVFAKV
+1529 VTVTGAYPK
-1539 AEGTKMDVTVTATD
+1539 GYDTLDVTVTATD

-1592 ESWAWHEKDGNGFN
+1592 ESWAWHEKDGNGFE

-1713 ETKVELTGINGEN
+1713 ETKVELTGINGKN
-1726 ILRLRVYID
+1726 IIRLRVYID
-1735 NIVTGEPKAD
+1735 NIITGAPKAD
-1745 VRYYVEQLGQEFTAE
+1745 VHYYVEQLGQEFTAE

-1780 TTDRHVTPTEGTGTE
+1780 TTDRHVTPTGGTGTE
-1795 FTFTPGGA
+1795 FTFTPGGPA
-1803 TSHTFTYVDDLGSTG
+1803 SYTFTYVDDLGSTG

-1829 LQGYVEPPP
+1829 LQGYVEPPA

-1907 GNVLTIIET
+1907 GNVLTITET
-1916 GPVTITV
+1916 GLVTITV
-1923 TDKSSNQNT
+1923 TDKSSDQNT

-1938 VPDRIDNEPP
+1938 VPDRIDTTWPKGT
-1948 IATVTV
+1948 IAV
-1954 KKAGSEKDLYL
+1954 KAKSLYEKVL
-1965 KTLVITLSDKDDK
+1965 TITLEDTDNK
-1978 GQDTVNEQ
+1978 GDAVSIRDES
-1986 GDTVTLLAP
+1986 GKELDTVTLDVP
-1995 VGARWV
+1995 VGARRIDR
-2001 AKNQYEYTVMDNG
+2001 NTYEYDVTDNG
-2014 NVQLLF
+2014 KIQFLF
-2020 RDLAGN
+2020 RDIAGN
-2026 SDGKSEKVEGIDTD
+2026 TGTASERIVGIDTE
-2040 PPKLTVRWSPSSNL
+2040 PPKLTVRWSPSAKTY
-2054 EYDKDNNTSSG
+2054 YDEATKTWIDVNS
-2065 GDKPPLK
+2065 PPSD
-2072 PVNTDITAHIDS
+2072 PVNTNVIAHIES
-2084 DRAMYDLSVEIAK
+2084 NKAMHGLTVRAGNEKPEQAHTLLEEGIAK
-2097 QTYALIH
+2097 SYEILGPDN
-2104 ENKTQ
+2104 NKPLV
-2109 TFNDSGSLLTGSNPY
+2109 TFEVT
-2124 RFVDQYGNT
+2124 
-2133 IFTIKVQ
+2133 
-2140 PERVTVTYE
+2140 PEKVTVTYTG
-2149 QNYGRE
+2149 NYDQTL
-2155 IYFTAQTVSGQY
+2155 IFTATAPN
-2167 TGKQSTTQ
+2167 GKSSEVVLNGVT
-2175 LAAIGNVIDKTAPEI
+2175 VIDKDAPEI

-2223 ESAFAVNYGTLGQK
+2223 ESAFAVNYGTPGQK

-2274 IDRTAPELNVTTVE
+2274 IDRTAPELTVTTVE

-2297 TVNEP
+2297 KVNEA

-2336 DAAGNESFKMVS
+2336 DAAGNESFQMVS

-2371 SVGEALKAE
+2371 SAKTDLDDALKS
-2380 LDKGYKVWDNVTE
+2380 GYKVWDNVTAE
-2393 GVPAPTVDHN
+2393 EQLTVVHD
-2403 GDTAVDLKKAGQ
+2403 GDTDAMLKKAGQ

-2440 KGTVCVSID
+2440 KDTVCVSID

-2477 SIKARRGILSAGQMK
+2477 SVKARRGILSAGQMK
-2492 YLSGSSLSFGA
+2492 YLSGSSLSFDANGR
-2503 DGKFK
+2503 FT
-2508 VNGMGYYT
+2508 VNGTGYYT

>member
-16 MGSRLLSA
+16 IGSRLLSA
-24 VLTLVMVLGLLPVS
+24 LLTLVMVLGLLPVS

-70 NRYNGNDQCFYKKL
+70 NRYNGNDQSFYKKL

-97 YWQYNAVTLFAQR
+97 YWQYNAVTLFKLNNGNGDAAQ
-110 PSGAAAKYSTR
+110 YSTR
-121 ATGDVTWDFDMS
+121 ATDDATWAFNLAS
-133 GYVLK
+133 GSVLK
-138 ELIEPS
+138 QLIKPS

-225 NNNYCRLHF
+225 SNNYCRLHF

-274 YSLNGGTT
+274 YSLNDGKT

-293 AGRTVK
+293 AGRTVR

-378 TKLVQVGKDGAFK
+378 TKLVQVGKGGAFE
-391 ITDKTGDGFTTSRC
+391 ITDKTGEGFTTSRC

-500 KIDWQHAVFTTNLK
+500 KIDWQHAVFETNLK

-519 AVEVRSA
+519 AVEVCSA

-538 TQFITDRVTIGEK
+538 TQFITNRVTIEEGYYLPEGE
-551 WTVDDPK
+551 TQ
-558 GEIKV
+558 IKV
-563 TGMRFAEKEG
+563 TGMRFEKKEG

-590 DMDSV
+590 NMGSV
-595 KFKDGANGNPPKLDV
+595 SFKDGANGNPPKLDV
-610 DAPEVTELPDSYAV
+610 DVPQVTELSGSYAV

-637 AASGYAGI
+637 DKSGCVGI
-645 YGSFIL
+645 NGSFIL
-651 NNNGDKKAYL
+651 NNGGDGKAYP
-661 YEWAVKADADSA
+661 YQWAVKADSTSD
-673 VEWQDG
+673 VGEDDWTDG
-679 ITGTAQQFLQTQN
+679 VTGAAQQFTQTPD
-692 VYFHIRPKAGETYV
+692 VYFYIRPVFGETYV

-733 LKWYIDN
+733 LDWYIDN

-754 NSGNTSGTLTVE
+754 NSGNTGGTLTVE

-783 DSADTAPS
+783 DSADTTPS

-818 GSIFSKYLWVKAA
+818 GSIFSKYLWVKAE

-837 TKNVSDAICLGRFSY
+837 TKNVSDAICLGQYSYNLTPVEY
-852 DLRGADYELEYPRN
+852 DLDYTSDIQQRVSLTVKLADN
-866 FTDYAEL
+866 NN
-873 KVAKQGPDDTLFFLV
+873 DTLFVAWPIDAAKDRYALTPANSSVVVDVLRFNSWFSCTRSENNGVYTFVADNADITDLV
-888 PAAEGSEYYAVYK
+888 SSINNGSYTGTLPVTIYAGKATAANYDSDTGTWTFGDGQYPFTADT
-901 SISAGNYDIFNQTL
+901 ITLRAAGNDPKSN
-915 DTGAW
+915 
-920 KFYKLTTSGQDYIL
+920 YKGGISLSADNLSPNANG
-934 TPDETQQAA
+934 
-943 GQLKK
+943 
-948 LLPGGGDKFSG
+948 LLS
-959 NLTVTVLA
+959 
-967 GKTDAYSKDTDTGV
+967 
-981 LTLGNSSNKFGEDTV
+981 
-996 NMRLSG
+996 
-1002 YASDLFGAITLT
+1002 
-1014 CEGDLGRR
+1014 
-1022 DTGSYWMTSDG
+1022 
-1033 FQQRTTLEGLRFTV
+1033 TLEGLRFTV
-1047 TIGGDKRGWKYEN
+1047 TIGEDKLGWKHENIDWQNSYIRLFNQSVRDEDIDRDTKYYLNPVGNTNDAVKQTILIGDK
-1060 LDWKHSYILLES
+1060 
-1072 EDGPRYEIPL
+1072 P
-1082 DRFQIS
+1082 S
-1088 AEAPNDTVIQTVTV
+1088 A
-1102 PAGDYRSG
+1102 
-1110 VYYASVVIKTIS
+1110 
-1122 GERDFT
+1122 
-1128 AFLGTTTT
+1128 
-1136 DIVVDTRQP
+1136 
-1145 NSDFSLS
+1145 
-1152 SILYA
+1152 
-1157 PQANWSGYSKAYGLD
+1157 
-1172 QSYGEGGMLECVA
+1172 
-1185 GGGVIYLPISQGG
+1185 
-1198 TYIGNQPEYYITVTS
+1198 
-1213 PNEEDM
+1213 
-1219 EQHKTAWTGGDA
+1219 
-1231 YTGRYCV
+1231 TGRYLVELHVAFRSGGSTDV
-1238 QLWNTA
+1238 QLPDKIYVDATQPDDDFQFQPISYDILAEYHGRNPYGLKDHYGIEGVKEIDKNSEDVYVLPLYGYGEYDFTDSSNAVSYYGLSVKCETDATPGYFLSGDSKRVGEFEIVMWNTA
-1244 NAKNRVEIVPYSIY
+1244 DPTVKL
-1258 DKVQTD
+1258 KL
-1264 ATTQGANVGT
+1264 QGDTAQQE
-1274 PNYGVGFTFDA
+1274 FA
-1285 NEQDGKNLY
+1285 NEAHQTGFVFSQSKVEGGRRIYLEPNKENIVAIQKVYANGAVSSVKYVRIRPVSDGVDG
-1294 LKTGETNTI
+1294 T
-1303 AVQKIYE
+1303 AV
-1310 NGRKSDIKYYEIM
+1310 
-1323 PVDDAVT
+1323 A
-1330 GKVTIDTDAKQLV
+1330 DAKAGKLV
-1343 FKPDSGVN
+1343 FTPESGKSTAGLKV
-1351 TVGATMFA
+1351 FA
-1359 WAWQNGQDAIG
+1359 WAYQNENGSESPYVTGADLDNSYWMGKGQRIDLTSQTNGAWTADLLPDGAIYRIFTESANGTLCESVRVAQRAPWFNDSTNRSDAI
-1370 GEGKRIEMMAY
+1370 
-1381 ADGWRCALLDEGAS
+1381 
-1395 YEVITVSAHGSIC
+1395 
-1408 DAGHAFQR
+1408 DAQHSGV
-1416 TPWFDDEPSINTSYK
+1416 T
-1431 DDGVEDLNFTDH
+1431 VEDKGN
-1443 KDGTHTLHFRVR
+1443 GTYVMTFSVR
-1455 DDYKTM
+1455 DDYDTM
-1461 QDGLTVNIGF
+1461 EQGLDINIGLTFQKKDGEGKVTQ
-1471 NKEYSDQTFTFTYKG
+1471 EYAADRSFKC
-1486 EDINWTTNTGDPTGI
+1486 TGDYSWAASGAEATGI
-1501 YSVTAT
+1501 YSIEVQKTSIET
-1507 KGVYGDHFT
+1507 SGPVWN
-1516 EAHTAMYKRDYLD
+1516 RDILN
-1529 VTVEGVFAKV
+1529 VTVTGAYPK
-1539 AEGTKMDVTVTATD
+1539 GYDTMDITVTATD

-1592 ESWAWHEKDGNGFN
+1592 ESWAWHEKDGNGFK

-1612 FPIPGNGTWSIQFR
+1612 FPIPGNGTWSIQYR
-1626 DAFGQTHVATVN
+1626 DAFGQTHAEEITIDE
-1638 TNKFTDTE
+1638 FTE
-1646 SGIDYSID
+1646 NGKDYSLD
-1654 LGFSTTDVTKDPVIL
+1654 LAFSTTDITSGPVTM

-1677 VKVYEINGTIHTEMI
+1677 VKVYEINGTTHTEMI

-1707 VISENM
+1707 RIRENM
-1713 ETKVELTGINGEN
+1713 ETWVEVRNGDGIVYS
-1726 ILRLRVYID
+1726 LRVYID
-1735 NIVTGEPKAD
+1735 NIVTGAPKAD
-1745 VRYYVEQLGQEFTAE
+1745 VHYYVEQLGQEFTAE

-1780 TTDRHVTPTEGTGTE
+1780 TTDRHVTPTGGTGTE
-1795 FTFTPGGA
+1795 FTFTPGGPA
-1803 TSHTFTYVDDLGSTG
+1803 SYTFTYVDDLGSTG

-1829 LQGYVEPPP
+1829 LQGYVEPPA

-1907 GNVLTIIET
+1907 GNVLTIAET

-1923 TDKSSNQNT
+1923 TDKSSDQNT

-1948 IATVTV
+1948 NAKVVSVPTSLYSKNLYVKVTDNSGEATLVFPVGSEIVPDTTEDKHDKEHKGEYKYEAKDNGTVQFIVRDAAGNTATVPHTV
-1954 KKAGSEKDLYL
+1954 S
-1965 KTLVITLSDKDDK
+1965 
-1978 GQDTVNEQ
+1978 
-1986 GDTVTLLAP
+1986 
-1995 VGARWV
+1995 
-2001 AKNQYEYTVMDNG
+2001 
-2014 NVQLLF
+2014 
-2020 RDLAGN
+2020 
-2026 SDGKSEKVEGIDTD
+2026 GIDTE
-2040 PPKLTVRWSPSSNL
+2040 PPKLTVRWSPSAKTY
-2054 EYDKDNNTSSG
+2054 YDEATKTWIDVNS
-2065 GDKPPLK
+2065 PPSD
-2072 PVNTDITAHIDS
+2072 PVNTNVIAHIES
-2084 DRAMYDLSVEIAK
+2084 NKAMHGLTVRAGNEKPEQAHTLLEEGIAK
-2097 QTYALIH
+2097 SYKILGQDNEPLV
-2104 ENKTQ
+2104 
-2109 TFNDSGSLLTGSNPY
+2109 TFEVT
-2124 RFVDQYGNT
+2124 
-2133 IFTIKVQ
+2133 
-2140 PERVTVTYE
+2140 PEKVTVTYTG
-2149 QNYGRE
+2149 NYDQTL
-2155 IYFTAQTVSGQY
+2155 IFTATAPN
-2167 TGKQSTTQ
+2167 GKSSEVVLNGVT
-2175 LAAIGNVIDKTAPEI
+2175 VIDKTAPEI
-2190 TVLQIDRYDRKGN
+2190 TVLQTDRYDRAGK
-2203 KVTDPN
+2203 KVTDPD
-2209 ASAYEAFVVLVPQN
+2209 ASAYEAFVVLRPEKQP
-2223 ESAFAVNYGTLGQK
+2223 AFAVNYGIPGQK

-2274 IDRTAPELNVTTVE
+2274 IDRTAPVLTVAQDE
-2288 ENNQVKATV
+2288 TNDAKVTV
-2297 TVNEP
+2297 TVNEA

-2403 GDTAVDLKKAGQ
+2403 GDTAVDLMKAGQ

-2440 KGTVCVSID
+2440 KDTVCVSID

-2463 GDHKLTL
+2463 GDDHKLTL
-2470 TNNDQPY
+2470 TNNGQPY
-2477 SIKARRGILSAGQMK
+2477 SVKARRGILSAGQMK
-2492 YLSGSSLSFGA
+2492 YLSGSSLSFDANGR
-2503 DGKFK
+2503 FT
-2508 VNGMGYYT
+2508 VNGTGYYT

>member
-1 MNLKPKEMPAAPRTA
+1 MNLKPKETPAAPRTA

-70 NRYNGNDQCFYKKL
+70 NRYNGNDQSFYKKL

-110 PSGAAAKYSTR
+110 PSGAAAQYSTR
-121 ATGDVTWDFDMS
+121 ATNEETWDFNLDPN
-133 GYVLK
+133 GVLK
-138 ELIEPS
+138 SLIKPS

-274 YSLNGGTT
+274 YSLNDGKT

-378 TKLVQVGKDGAFK
+378 TKLVQVGKDGAFE
-391 ITDKTGDGFTTSRC
+391 IADKTGEGFTTSRC

-563 TGMRFAEKEG
+563 TGMRFAGKEG

-584 LAGNGL
+584 LAGNPL

-610 DAPEVTELPDSYAV
+610 DAPEVTELPNSYAQ

-651 NNNGDKKAYL
+651 NNGGDGKAYP
-661 YEWAVKADADSA
+661 YQWAVKADADSA

-706 DFSNC
+706 DLSGC
-711 TITVKAKDYAGNES
+711 TITVRAKDYAGNES

-733 LKWYIDN
+733 LDWYIDN

-778 QYTWT
+778 QYAWA
-783 DSADTAPS
+783 DSGDTEPS

-837 TKNVSDAICLGRFSY
+837 TKNVSDAICLGQYSYNLTPVEY
-852 DLRGADYELEYPRN
+852 DLDYTSDIQQRVSLTVKLADNNNDTIFVAWPIDAANDRYALTPANSSVAVDVLRFNSWFSCTRSENNGVYTFVEDNADITDLVSSINNGSYTGTLPVTIYAGKATAANYDSDAGTWTFGDGQYP
-866 FTDYAEL
+866 FTA
-873 KVAKQGPDDTLFFLV
+873 DTITLR
-888 PAAEGSEYYAVYK
+888 A
-901 SISAGNYDIFNQTL
+901 AGNDPESN
-915 DTGAW
+915 
-920 KFYKLTTSGQDYIL
+920 YKGGISLSADNLSPNANG
-934 TPDETQQAA
+934 
-943 GQLKK
+943 
-948 LLPGGGDKFSG
+948 LLS
-959 NLTVTVLA
+959 
-967 GKTDAYSKDTDTGV
+967 
-981 LTLGNSSNKFGEDTV
+981 
-996 NMRLSG
+996 
-1002 YASDLFGAITLT
+1002 
-1014 CEGDLGRR
+1014 
-1022 DTGSYWMTSDG
+1022 
-1033 FQQRTTLEGLRFTV
+1033 TLEGLRFTV
-1047 TIGGDKRGWKYEN
+1047 TIGEDELGWKHENIDWQNSYIRLFNQSVRDEDIDRDTKYYLNPVGNTNDAVKQTILIGDK
-1060 LDWKHSYILLES
+1060 
-1072 EDGPRYEIPL
+1072 P
-1082 DRFQIS
+1082 S
-1088 AEAPNDTVIQTVTV
+1088 A
-1102 PAGDYRSG
+1102 
-1110 VYYASVVIKTIS
+1110 
-1122 GERDFT
+1122 
-1128 AFLGTTTT
+1128 
-1136 DIVVDTRQP
+1136 
-1145 NSDFSLS
+1145 
-1152 SILYA
+1152 
-1157 PQANWSGYSKAYGLD
+1157 
-1172 QSYGEGGMLECVA
+1172 
-1185 GGGVIYLPISQGG
+1185 
-1198 TYIGNQPEYYITVTS
+1198 
-1213 PNEEDM
+1213 
-1219 EQHKTAWTGGDA
+1219 
-1231 YTGRYCV
+1231 TGRYLVELHVAFRSGGSTDV
-1238 QLWNTA
+1238 QLPDKIYVDATQPDDDFQFQPISYDILAEYHGRNPYGLKDHYGIEGVKEIDKNSEDVYVLPLYGYGEYDFTDSSNAVSYYGLSVKCETDATPGYFLSGDSKRVGEFEIVMWNTA
-1244 NAKNRVEIVPYSIY
+1244 DPTVKL
-1258 DKVQTD
+1258 KL
-1264 ATTQGANVGT
+1264 QGDTAQQE
-1274 PNYGVGFTFDA
+1274 FA
-1285 NEQDGKNLY
+1285 NEAHQTGFVFSQSKVEGGRRIYLGPNKENIVAIQKVYANGAVSSVKYVRIRPVSDGVDG
-1294 LKTGETNTI
+1294 T
-1303 AVQKIYE
+1303 AV
-1310 NGRKSDIKYYEIM
+1310 
-1323 PVDDAVT
+1323 A
-1330 GKVTIDTDAKQLV
+1330 DAKAGKLV
-1343 FKPDSGVN
+1343 FTPESGKSTAGLKV
-1351 TVGATMFA
+1351 FA
-1359 WAWQNGQDAIG
+1359 WAYQNENGSESPYVTGADLDNSYWMGKGQRIDLTSQTNGAWTADLLPDGAIYRIFTESANGTLCESVRVAQRAPWFNDSTNRSDAI
-1370 GEGKRIEMMAY
+1370 
-1381 ADGWRCALLDEGAS
+1381 
-1395 YEVITVSAHGSIC
+1395 
-1408 DAGHAFQR
+1408 DAQHSGV
-1416 TPWFDDEPSINTSYK
+1416 T
-1431 DDGVEDLNFTDH
+1431 VEDKGN
-1443 KDGTHTLHFRVR
+1443 GTYVMTFSVR
-1455 DDYKTM
+1455 DDYDTM
-1461 QDGLTVNIGF
+1461 EQGLDINIGLTFKGKNSTTGESIEHAT
-1471 NKEYSDQTFTFTYKG
+1471 NRSFTYKTDYSWAASG
-1486 EDINWTTNTGDPTGI
+1486 AEATGI
-1501 YSVTAT
+1501 YSIEVQKTSIET
-1507 KGVYGDHFT
+1507 SGPVWN
-1516 EAHTAMYKRDYLD
+1516 RDILN
-1529 VTVEGVFAKV
+1529 VTVTGAYPK
-1539 AEGTKMDVTVTATD
+1539 GYDTMDVTVTATD

-1592 ESWAWHEKDGNGFN
+1592 ESWAWHEKDGNGFK

-1669 TTNAANGT
+1669 TTNAANGAI
-1677 VKVYEINGTIHTEMI
+1677 KVYEINGTIHTEMT

-1697 PGIGTQKRQT
+1697 PGTGTQKRQT

-1726 ILRLRVYID
+1726 ILLRLRVYID
-1735 NIVTGEPKAD
+1735 NIVTGAPKAD
-1745 VRYYVEQLGQEFTAE
+1745 VHYYVEQLGQEFTAE

-1780 TTDRHVTPTEGTGTE
+1780 TTDRHVTPTDGTGTE
-1795 FTFTPGGA
+1795 FTFTPGGPA
-1803 TSHTFTYVDDLGSTG
+1803 SYTFTYEDDLHNPG
-1818 TATAQLPTGLT
+1818 TATAQLPAGLK
-1829 LQGYVEPPP
+1829 LEGYVDPPA

-1885 SLTINASD
+1885 SLTVNASD

-1907 GNVLTIIET
+1907 GNVLTITET

-1923 TDKSSNQNT
+1923 TDQSSDQNT

-1948 IATVTV
+1948 NAKVVSVPTSLYSKNLYVKVTDNSGEATLVFPVGSEIVPDTTEDKHDKEHKGEYKYEAKDNGRVQFIVRDAAGNTATVPHTV
-1954 KKAGSEKDLYL
+1954 S
-1965 KTLVITLSDKDDK
+1965 
-1978 GQDTVNEQ
+1978 
-1986 GDTVTLLAP
+1986 
-1995 VGARWV
+1995 
-2001 AKNQYEYTVMDNG
+2001 
-2014 NVQLLF
+2014 
-2020 RDLAGN
+2020 
-2026 SDGKSEKVEGIDTD
+2026 GIDTE
-2040 PPKLTVRWSPSSNL
+2040 PPKLTVRWSPSANTY
-2054 EYDKDNNTSSG
+2054 YDEATKTWIDVNS
-2065 GDKPPLK
+2065 PPSD
-2072 PVNTDITAHIDS
+2072 PVNTNVIAHIES
-2084 DRAMYDLSVEIAK
+2084 NKAMHGLTVRAGNEKPEQAHTLLEEGIAK
-2097 QTYALIH
+2097 SYKILGQDNEPLV
-2104 ENKTQ
+2104 
-2109 TFNDSGSLLTGSNPY
+2109 TFEVT
-2124 RFVDQYGNT
+2124 
-2133 IFTIKVQ
+2133 
-2140 PERVTVTYE
+2140 PEKVTVTYTG
-2149 QNYGRE
+2149 NYDQTL
-2155 IYFTAQTVSGQY
+2155 IFTATAPN
-2167 TGKQSTTQ
+2167 GKSSEVVLNGVT
-2175 LAAIGNVIDKTAPEI
+2175 VIDKTAPEI

-2223 ESAFAVNYGTLGQK
+2223 ESAFAVNYGTPGQK

-2251 GTYNVVFADEAGN
+2251 GTYNVVFADKAGN

-2274 IDRTAPELNVTTVE
+2274 IDRTAPELTLGTLTDKGQYVELPVTADE
-2288 ENNQVKATV
+2288 D
-2297 TVNEP
+2297 
-2302 CTVTWG
+2302 CTVTADG
-2308 ENGSY
+2308 TRYQLAKGTPANIIL
-2313 RFDAAGSHEITF
+2313 D
-2325 TQNGTFAITAV
+2325 QNGTFAITAV
-2336 DAAGNESFKMVS
+2336 DAAGNESFQMVS
-2348 VGSIDNDPPSIS
+2348 VGSIDNGPPSIS

-2440 KGTVCVSID
+2440 KDTVCVSID

-2477 SIKARRGILSAGQMK
+2477 SVKARRGILSAGQMK
-2492 YLSGSSLSFGA
+2492 YLSGSSLSFDANGR
-2503 DGKFK
+2503 FT
-2508 VNGMGYYT
+2508 VNGTGYYT

>member
-1 MNLKPKEMPAAPRTA
+1 MNLKPKETPAAPRTA

-24 VLTLVMVLGLLPVS
+24 LLTLVMVLGLLPVS

-62 KTPEVAIL
+62 ATPEVAIL
-70 NRYNGNDQCFYKKL
+70 NRYNGNDQSFYKKL

-110 PSGAAAKYSTR
+110 PSGAAAQYSTR
-121 ATGDVTWDFDMS
+121 ATNEETWDFNLDPN
-133 GYVLK
+133 GVLK
-138 ELIEPS
+138 SLIKPS

-225 NNNYCRLHF
+225 SNNYCRLHF

-274 YSLNGGTT
+274 YSLNDGKT

-378 TKLVQVGKDGAFK
+378 TKLVQVGKDGAFE
-391 ITDKTGDGFTTSRC
+391 IADKPGEGFTTSRC

-454 GKTDRDDVDYTDA
+454 GKTDRDDGDYTDA

-514 DKNGA
+514 DEKGND
-519 AVEVRSA
+519 VEVRSA

-563 TGMRFAEKEG
+563 TGMRFAGKEG

-584 LAGNGL
+584 LAGNPL

-610 DAPEVTELPDSYAV
+610 DAPEVTELPNSYAQ

-651 NNNGDKKAYL
+651 NNGGEGKAYP
-661 YEWAVKADADSA
+661 YQWAVKADADSA

-692 VYFHIRPKAGETYV
+692 VYFHIRPKDGETYV

-733 LKWYIDN
+733 LDWYIDN

-754 NSGNTSGTLTVE
+754 NSGNTGGTLTVE

-778 QYTWT
+778 QYAWA
-783 DSADTAPS
+783 DSGDTAPS

-818 GSIFSKYLWVKAA
+818 GSIFSKYLWVKAE

-837 TKNVSDAICLGRFSY
+837 TKNVSDAICLGQYSYNLTPVEY
-852 DLRGADYELEYPRN
+852 DLDYTSDIQQRVSLTVKLADN
-866 FTDYAEL
+866 NN
-873 KVAKQGPDDTLFFLV
+873 DTLFVAWPIDAANDRYALTPANSSVAVDVLRFNSWFSCTRSENNGVYTFVEDNADITDLV
-888 PAAEGSEYYAVYK
+888 SSINNGSYTGTLPVTIYAGKATAANYDSDAGTWTFGDGQYPFTADT
-901 SISAGNYDIFNQTL
+901 ITLRAAGNDPESN
-915 DTGAW
+915 
-920 KFYKLTTSGQDYIL
+920 YKGGISLSADNLSPNANG
-934 TPDETQQAA
+934 
-943 GQLKK
+943 
-948 LLPGGGDKFSG
+948 LLS
-959 NLTVTVLA
+959 
-967 GKTDAYSKDTDTGV
+967 
-981 LTLGNSSNKFGEDTV
+981 
-996 NMRLSG
+996 
-1002 YASDLFGAITLT
+1002 
-1014 CEGDLGRR
+1014 
-1022 DTGSYWMTSDG
+1022 
-1033 FQQRTTLEGLRFTV
+1033 TLEGLRFTV
-1047 TIGGDKRGWKYEN
+1047 TIGEDKLGWKHENIDWQNSYIRLFNQSVRDEDIDRDTKYYLNPVGNTNDAVKQTILIGDK
-1060 LDWKHSYILLES
+1060 
-1072 EDGPRYEIPL
+1072 P
-1082 DRFQIS
+1082 S
-1088 AEAPNDTVIQTVTV
+1088 A
-1102 PAGDYRSG
+1102 
-1110 VYYASVVIKTIS
+1110 
-1122 GERDFT
+1122 
-1128 AFLGTTTT
+1128 
-1136 DIVVDTRQP
+1136 
-1145 NSDFSLS
+1145 
-1152 SILYA
+1152 
-1157 PQANWSGYSKAYGLD
+1157 
-1172 QSYGEGGMLECVA
+1172 
-1185 GGGVIYLPISQGG
+1185 
-1198 TYIGNQPEYYITVTS
+1198 
-1213 PNEEDM
+1213 
-1219 EQHKTAWTGGDA
+1219 
-1231 YTGRYCV
+1231 TGRYLVELHVAFRSGGSTDV
-1238 QLWNTA
+1238 QLPDKIYVDATQPDDDFQFQPISYDILAEYHGRNPYGLKDHYGIEGVKEIDKNSEDVYVLPLYGYGEYDFTDSSNAVSYYGLSVKCETDATPGYFLSGDSKRVGEFEIVMWNTA
-1244 NAKNRVEIVPYSIY
+1244 DPTVKL
-1258 DKVQTD
+1258 KL
-1264 ATTQGANVGT
+1264 QGDTAQQE
-1274 PNYGVGFTFDA
+1274 FA
-1285 NEQDGKNLY
+1285 NEAHQTGFVFSQSKVEGGRRIYLEPNKENIVAIQKVYANGAVSSVKYVRIRPVSDGVDG
-1294 LKTGETNTI
+1294 T
-1303 AVQKIYE
+1303 AV
-1310 NGRKSDIKYYEIM
+1310 
-1323 PVDDAVT
+1323 A
-1330 GKVTIDTDAKQLV
+1330 DAKAGKLV
-1343 FKPDSGVN
+1343 FTPESGKSTAGLKV
-1351 TVGATMFA
+1351 FA
-1359 WAWQNGQDAIG
+1359 WAYQNENGSESPYVTGADLDNSYWMGKGQRIDLTSQTNGAWTADLLPDGAIYRIFTESANGTLCESVRVAQRAPWFNDSTNRSDAI
-1370 GEGKRIEMMAY
+1370 
-1381 ADGWRCALLDEGAS
+1381 
-1395 YEVITVSAHGSIC
+1395 
-1408 DAGHAFQR
+1408 DAQHSGV
-1416 TPWFDDEPSINTSYK
+1416 T
-1431 DDGVEDLNFTDH
+1431 VEDKGN
-1443 KDGTHTLHFRVR
+1443 GTYVMTFSVR
-1455 DDYKTM
+1455 DDYDTM
-1461 QDGLTVNIGF
+1461 EQGLDINIGLTFKGKNSTTGESIEHAT
-1471 NKEYSDQTFTFTYKG
+1471 NRSFTYKTDYSWAASG
-1486 EDINWTTNTGDPTGI
+1486 AEATGI
-1501 YSVTAT
+1501 YSIEVQKTSIET
-1507 KGVYGDHFT
+1507 SGPVWN
-1516 EAHTAMYKRDYLD
+1516 RDILN
-1529 VTVEGVFAKV
+1529 VTVTGAYPK
-1539 AEGTKMDVTVTATD
+1539 GYDTMDVTVTATD

-1560 VSSGEKPVNY
+1560 VSSLVN
-1570 QQPEVKGHT
+1570 EVKYAAPAVTGHT

-1592 ESWAWHEKDGNGFN
+1592 ESWAWHEKDGNGFK

-1677 VKVYEINGTIHTEMI
+1677 IKVYEINGTIHTEMT

-1697 PGIGTQKRQT
+1697 PGTGTQKRQT

-1726 ILRLRVYID
+1726 ILLRLRVYID
-1735 NIVTGEPKAD
+1735 NIVTGAPKAD
-1745 VRYYVEQLGQEFTAE
+1745 VHYYVEQLGQEFTAE

-1780 TTDRHVTPTEGTGTE
+1780 TTDRHVTPTDGTGTE
-1795 FTFTPGGA
+1795 FTFTPGGPA
-1803 TSHTFTYVDDLGSTG
+1803 SYTFTYEDDLHNPG
-1818 TATAQLPTGLT
+1818 TATAQLPAGLK
-1829 LQGYVEPPP
+1829 LEGYVDPPA

-1885 SLTINASD
+1885 SLTVNASD
-1893 ASGFTIAATGGSLT
+1893 ASGIGNITVRKDGEDITATALT
-1907 GNVLTIIET
+1907 GNVLVIDKAGTF
-1916 GPVTITV
+1916 TITV
-1923 TDKSSNQNT
+1923 TDQSSDQNT

-1938 VPDRIDNEPP
+1938 VPDRIDTAKPKGT
-1948 IATVTV
+1948 ITV
-1954 KKAGSEKDLYL
+1954 KAKSLYEKVLTIVL
-1965 KTLVITLSDKDDK
+1965 EDKDN
-1978 GQDTVNEQ
+1978 NEVPVSVKDEN
-1986 GDTVTLLAP
+1986 GKELDTVTLDLP
-1995 VGARWV
+1995 VGARRIDR
-2001 AKNQYEYTVMDNG
+2001 NTYEYDVTDNG
-2014 NVQLLF
+2014 KIQFLF
-2020 RDLAGN
+2020 RDIAGN
-2026 SDGKSEKVEGIDTD
+2026 TGTASERIVGIDTE
-2040 PPKLTVRWSPSSNL
+2040 PPKLTVRWSPSAKTY
-2054 EYDKDNNTSSG
+2054 YDEATKTWIDVNS
-2065 GDKPPLK
+2065 PPSD
-2072 PVNTDITAHIDS
+2072 PVNTNVIAHIES
-2084 DRAMYDLSVEIAK
+2084 NKAMHGLTVRAGNEKPEQAHTLLEEGIAK
-2097 QTYALIH
+2097 SYKILGQDNEPLV
-2104 ENKTQ
+2104 
-2109 TFNDSGSLLTGSNPY
+2109 TFEVT
-2124 RFVDQYGNT
+2124 
-2133 IFTIKVQ
+2133 
-2140 PERVTVTYE
+2140 PEKVTVTYTG
-2149 QNYGRE
+2149 NYDQTL
-2155 IYFTAQTVSGQY
+2155 IFTATAPN
-2167 TGKQSTTQ
+2167 GKSSEVVLNGVT
-2175 LAAIGNVIDKTAPEI
+2175 VIDKTAPKI
-2190 TVLQIDRYDRKGN
+2190 TETQHPMKRKIDENTNYEKPYAVWVWLKPDET
-2203 KVTDPN
+2203 VTSP
-2209 ASAYEAFVVLVPQN
+2209 
-2223 ESAFAVNYGTLGQK
+2223 NYGGWTSYEQADGTVER
-2237 YSASLPLF
+2237 LPDEYTDSYPLRI
-2245 LTFTAD
+2245 TFTEN
-2251 GTYNVVFADEAGN
+2251 GTYNVRFADKAGN
-2264 TTVVPITVTG
+2264 VTIHQVVIDG
-2274 IDRTAPELNVTTVE
+2274 IDNTAPELTVTTVE

-2297 TVNEP
+2297 KVNEA

-2308 ENGSY
+2308 ENGTHS
-2313 RFDAAGSHEITF
+2313 FAAAGSHEITF
-2325 TQNGTFAITAV
+2325 TQNGTFAITAT
-2336 DAAGNESFKMVS
+2336 DNAGNESFQMVS

-2403 GDTAVDLKKAGQ
+2403 GDTAVDLTKAGQ

-2440 KGTVCVSID
+2440 KDTVCVSID
-2449 GKLILPNSTAVLAP
+2449 GKLILPNSTAVLRP
-2463 GDHKLTL
+2463 GEHTLTL
-2470 TNNDQPY
+2470 ANSNGQPY
-2477 SIKARRGILSAGQMK
+2477 SVKARRGILSAGQMK
-2492 YLSGSSLSFGA
+2492 YLSGSSLSFDANGR
-2503 DGKFK
+2503 FT
-2508 VNGMGYYT
+2508 VNGTGYYT